1 MYAKM
6 KRKVAK
12 GGRLR
17 LSPNEEALLLKEEY
31 ERRRRL
37 RLQQVREQERY
48 IAVQIR
54 QEVKQRR
61 DEQLHQLAE
70 ELKAEWWKAQNQK
83 IKALEKLYLSS
94 LRAVGDGHR
103 QAKENEPDLVALAKE
118 AEERKQRAEKRHKEA
133 LKEQKNQKEK
143 LLKEQTWRTNAR
155 KHAMYVEKERAA
167 KIASLPPPPPHPFEN
182 FEVKRLPTVKVYN
195 ADNFS
200 VTHHHLSEPYVD
212 REMDTQQPD
221 ARLVAEEEAKR
232 LDELQ
237 KEGERDRREQ
247 LEKAHL
253 RGSHALKM
261 VHLAQDRERLMKELE
276 QMQNMD
282 LARRRQIVAQ
292 MPPQLFEPAYRRMEI
307 KEDWQ
312 RELEFAFEDMY
323 SGDRKMKG
331 DMILHLEPQPL
342 PIPSDRSQD
351 EDLDI
356 SLEPD
361 LACETQP
368 KMEEVTEKEA
378 QHPSEPEN
386 HEMRVAPQPQSKLV
400 LKKLLNKIRS
410 QKDQWT
416 SKCEA
421 EIQSEIETIE
431 SGTLAS
437 EERRLCDSDPGH
449 EQHTDSVSEAIES
462 PETLEHTVIAGNSVL
477 IHPQE
482 QAAKIRME
490 VERQKQLERIEQQKQ
505 QQLILLKQIEE
516 KRICLEAEFLK
527 VQMQAQLEEIKK
539 KEQEEKAAS
548 VELSPDPLMNQQR
561 EVEHETETAAV
572 PGTSSSNEEN
582 HIQMIRNY
590 QQCLLLQNR
599 LHKQSV
605 EEARKQLQEY
615 QNKLKQRYP
624 SISMPLGSAVTLQSR
639 FINLKPTPCES
650 VLQMRGP
657 TVIHR
662 DYPSASQSSVHVHV
676 QEYAPPLTTHSR
688 TRFVLEKPF
697 EQRDDEQRH
706 NMGSSRQIQSIEA
719 SQLEQKQFH
728 LPQQNYPSQEQ
739 MEILG
744 PSDNQVRDL
753 SESQKLPGSVMMT
766 SQDASVMMQ
775 TEAHI
780 QQDSSALPTEE
791 SSESSRTLD
800 LDKTSVMSQKMP
812 NLLIETEA
820 QKQPRLIVLG
830 TPAAEGS
837 LIAQAASFDS
847 SEYQQVPTESSIK
860 TTFEQTIPQP
870 FQHLTSLS
878 PDESETGASQ
888 ESLASKNGGA
898 SLLNYSSIL
907 KLRERV
913 LASSESI
920 QAQQDHLKELQEQ
933 LDVQREALLSR
944 QRMQE
949 ELLLRKQAKLKEQM
963 QRQQEA
969 LKDFLNKQAEE
980 SVTYREMTETPK
992 SDHFNL
998 MTYLFKDAENKSQ
1011 EVNCG
1016 DVNKYDENRLL
1027 SQSISQA
1034 EQIEQSQRILGREQ
1048 RWRTSKPPLA
1058 KIKLGLD
1065 LEQHEL
1071 SVIPELDTPRSGKVS
1086 FADKTDSVSG
1096 EASLI
1101 SSVEELVSGMCNSES
1116 VHEERDLSIAN
1127 CKEQG
1132 SSENPRCTYQLSSS
1146 WHERLMVDASS
1157 SHEPANPNDSV
1168 VMGQD
1173 LPIYAADIGR
1183 RVITDSGPSFRPDS
1197 TVALSKGWTT
1207 SFAPQACARET
1218 ACDYLSS
1225 TTISTGSFL
1234 ASEKLDLSPANTEL
1248 SSNSAEDR
1256 ILRETASSPWDSSAY
1271 PTPTTAQQRQENS
1284 SEVSEF
1290 HLPAEEN
1297 FISNRSQI
1305 QQIIDKYTKDLN
1317 WLPENTISF
1326 HAPAVGLDF
1335 SDMERHFPNFQRQLF
1350 QPLEPSPDFDIS
1362 SSLSQHRISEDSKDF
1377 SKSFAFSIQSQDTSV
1392 FPEATTS
1399 SLKAR
1404 SYNLH
1409 SFLNTKKLNNTTS
1422 QAEESMKENVTLGS
1436 EESFHPL
1443 QLESTLNE
1451 HSQSTAQPI
1460 GLRIVFEHNSKIK
1473 KSENENYVSPV
1484 GNQYEGLARNIEN
1497 TNLQSSVENLRSPT
1511 LSSSEELGSF
1521 YQLITTQIT
1530 ENETLLTE
1538 HSVKEVAELRK
1549 ENLCFEELPV
1559 VTPNKHRELTETPV
1573 LSNEANRIV
1582 EGDHSQCSTNILEEE
1597 QSILEVQ
1604 MSSRMPR
1611 AVDSEIYINPSQ
1623 ATRQQNGGLPEIP
1636 QNQNSNSVLTISSG
1650 SHSLQSR
1657 VPVWETESGHG
1668 IMEEPELTLIS
1679 SNDISVAESDSE
1691 HISQEKK
1698 RKNKLDS
1705 LAYAGQSELK
1715 SCSEQGRDFLPLDPE
1730 ADYSVFTLPDY
1741 SAIAQSP
1748 NEDQSPLHQSAVM
1761 LLEFTSTPGSLQESF
1776 LRRKKNFIQKSS
1788 KRVEEIKKRERCS
1801 EKPQAKLFQ
1810 RDKTE
1815 RFNMPKED
1823 SPTSGAVVSQLKKV
1837 GEVKVCSPED
1847 KRSADVQ
1854 MQQRTLRL
1862 YNQLAEVKIRKEE
1875 KSRQETY
1882 AKNREKAKEF
1892 QKGCLVPN
1900 TLMYLNTLN
1909 TIFLEYI
1916 IVCIIQAAVVKTLE
1930 KLRAKKT
1937 H

>member
-1 MYAKM
+1 
-6 KRKVAK
+6 
-12 GGRLR
+12 
-17 LSPNEEALLLKEEY
+17 
-31 ERRRRL
+31 
-37 RLQQVREQERY
+37 
-48 IAVQIR
+48 
-54 QEVKQRR
+54 
-61 DEQLHQLAE
+61 
-70 ELKAEWWKAQNQK
+70 
-83 IKALEKLYLSS
+83 
-94 LRAVGDGHR
+94 
-103 QAKENEPDLVALAKE
+103 
-118 AEERKQRAEKRHKEA
+118 
-133 LKEQKNQKEK
+133 
-143 LLKEQTWRTNAR
+143 
-155 KHAMYVEKERAA
+155 MYVEKERAA

-361 LACETQP
+361 FACETQP
-368 KMEEVTEKEA
+368 KMDEVTEKEA

-416 SKCEA
+416 SKCES

-490 VERQKQLERIEQQKQ
+490 VERQKQIERIEQQKQ
-505 QQLILLKQIEE
+505 QQLILLKKIEE

-548 VELSPDPLMNQQR
+548 VELSPDPLVSQQR
-561 EVEHETETAAV
+561 EVEHKTETAAV

-582 HIQMIRNY
+582 RIQMIRNY

-639 FINLKPTPCES
+639 FINLKPTTCES

-657 TVIHR
+657 KVLHR

-688 TRFVLEKPF
+688 THFVLEKPF

-719 SQLEQKQFH
+719 SQLEQRQFH

-780 QQDSSALPTEE
+780 QRDSSALPTEE

-800 LDKTSVMSQKMP
+800 LDKKSIMSQKMP

-820 QKQPRLIVLG
+820 QKQPQLIVLDM
-830 TPAAEGS
+830 PAAEGS
-837 LIAQAASFDS
+837 LKAQAASFDS

-860 TTFEQTIPQP
+860 TIFEQTIPQP
-870 FQHLTSLS
+870 FQHLPSLS
-878 PDESETGASQ
+878 PDESETGATL

-980 SVTYREMTETPK
+980 SVTYREMTETQK

-1011 EVNCG
+1011 DVNCG

-1086 FADKTDSVSG
+1086 FTDKTDSVSG

-1132 SSENPRCTYQLSSS
+1132 SSENPRYTNQLSSS

-1157 SHEPANPNDSV
+1157 SHEPANPKDSV

-1197 TVALSKGWTT
+1197 MVALSKGWTT
-1207 SFAPQACARET
+1207 SFAPQACAREA

-1234 ASEKLDLSPANTEL
+1234 TSEKLDLSPANTEL

-1256 ILRETASSPWDSSAY
+1256 ILRETASSPWDSSAS
-1271 PTPTTAQQRQENS
+1271 PTPTTAHQRQENS

-1297 FISNRSQI
+1297 SISNRSQI

-1335 SDMERHFPNFQRQLF
+1335 SDMERNFPNFQPQLF

-1377 SKSFAFSIQSQDTSV
+1377 SKSFASSIQSQDTSV

-1422 QAEESMKENVTLGS
+1422 QAEESIKENVTLGS

-1451 HSQSTAQPI
+1451 HSQSTEQPI
-1460 GLRIVFEHNSKIK
+1460 GLSIVFEHNSKIK

-1484 GNQYEGLARNIEN
+1484 GDQYEGLARNMEN
-1497 TNLQSSVENLRSPT
+1497 TNLQSSVENLRSPM

-1530 ENETLLTE
+1530 ENESLLTE
-1538 HSVKEVAELRK
+1538 HSVKEVVELRK

-1611 AVDSEIYINPSQ
+1611 AVDSEIYVNPSQ

-1698 RKNKLDS
+1698 RKNKFDS

-1715 SCSEQGRDFLPLDPE
+1715 SCSEQGREFLPLDPE

-1788 KRVEEIKKRERCS
+1788 KRVEEIKNRERSS

-1862 YNQLAEVKIRKEE
+1862 YNQLTEVKIRKEE

-1892 QKGCLVPN
+1892 QK
-1900 TLMYLNTLN
+1900 
-1909 TIFLEYI
+1909 
-1916 IVCIIQAAVVKTLE
+1916 KTLE

>member
-837 LIAQAASFDS
+837 LIAQAASFGS

-1011 EVNCG
+1011 EVNCC

-1034 EQIEQSQRILGREQ
+1034 EQI
-1048 RWRTSKPPLA
+1048 
-1058 KIKLGLD
+1058 
-1065 LEQHEL
+1065 
-1071 SVIPELDTPRSGKVS
+1071 
-1086 FADKTDSVSG
+1086 DKTDSVSG

-1132 SSENPRCTYQLSSS
+1132 SSENPRCTNQLSSS

-1234 ASEKLDLSPANTEL
+1234 TSEKLDLSPANTEL

-1256 ILRETASSPWDSSAY
+1256 ILRETASSPWDSSAS

-1335 SDMERHFPNFQRQLF
+1335 SDMERNFPNFQRQVF

-1698 RKNKLDS
+1698 RKISWIAWHMLAS
-1705 LAYAGQSELK
+1705 LNLK
-1715 SCSEQGRDFLPLDPE
+1715 
-1730 ADYSVFTLPDY
+1730 
-1741 SAIAQSP
+1741 
-1748 NEDQSPLHQSAVM
+1748 
-1761 LLEFTSTPGSLQESF
+1761 
-1776 LRRKKNFIQKSS
+1776 
-1788 KRVEEIKKRERCS
+1788 
-1801 EKPQAKLFQ
+1801 
-1810 RDKTE
+1810 
-1815 RFNMPKED
+1815 
-1823 SPTSGAVVSQLKKV
+1823 VVLSR
-1837 GEVKVCSPED
+1837 GE
-1847 KRSADVQ
+1847 
-1854 MQQRTLRL
+1854 T
-1862 YNQLAEVKIRKEE
+1862 
-1875 KSRQETY
+1875 
-1882 AKNREKAKEF
+1882 F
-1892 QKGCLVPN
+1892 
-1900 TLMYLNTLN
+1900 YL
-1909 TIFLEYI
+1909 
-1916 IVCIIQAAVVKTLE
+1916 
-1930 KLRAKKT
+1930 
-1937 H
+1937 

>member
-1 MYAKM
+1 MKSGFRGLVWGNEVKYSMYAKM

-182 FEVKRLPTVKVYN
+182 LEVKRLPTVKVYN

-292 MPPQLFEPAYRRMEI
+292 MPSQLFEPAYRRMEI

-361 LACETQP
+361 VACETQP

-431 SGTLAS
+431 SGTLTS

-462 PETLEHTVIAGNSVL
+462 PEMLEHTVIAGNSVL

-490 VERQKQLERIEQQKQ
+490 VERQKQIERIEQQKQ

-516 KRICLEAEFLK
+516 KRMCLEAEFLR

-548 VELSPDPLMNQQR
+548 VELSPDPLVNRQG

-624 SISMPLGSAVTLQSR
+624 SISMPSAVTLQSR
-639 FINLKPTPCES
+639 FINLKPTTCES

-657 TVIHR
+657 TVLHR

-688 TRFVLEKPF
+688 THFVLEKPF
-697 EQRDDEQRH
+697 EQSDDEQRH

-719 SQLEQKQFH
+719 SQLEQRQFH

-753 SESQKLPGSVMMT
+753 SESQKLPGSIMMT
-766 SQDASVMMQ
+766 SQDSSVMMQ

-780 QQDSSALPTEE
+780 QQDSSTLPTEE

-820 QKQPRLIVLG
+820 QKQPQLIVLG

-1048 RWRTSKPPLA
+1048 RWRTAKPPLA

-1086 FADKTDSVSG
+1086 FADKTDSVGG

-1127 CKEQG
+1127 WKEQG
-1132 SSENPRCTYQLSSS
+1132 SSENPRCTNQLSSS

-1157 SHEPANPNDSV
+1157 SHEPANPKDSV

-1197 TVALSKGWTT
+1197 TVALSKGLTT

-1234 ASEKLDLSPANTEL
+1234 TSEKLDLSPANTEL

-1256 ILRETASSPWDSSAY
+1256 ILRETASSPLDSSAS

-1335 SDMERHFPNFQRQLF
+1335 SDMERNFPNFQRQLF

-1409 SFLNTKKLNNTTS
+1409 SFLNTKKLNSTTS
-1422 QAEESMKENVTLGS
+1422 QAEESIKENVTLGS

-1460 GLRIVFEHNSKIK
+1460 GLRIVFEQNSKIK

-1484 GNQYEGLARNIEN
+1484 GDQYEGLARNIEN

-1679 SNDISVAESDSE
+1679 SNDISVAESDLE

-1715 SCSEQGRDFLPLDPE
+1715 SCSEGRDFLPLDPE

-1788 KRVEEIKKRERCS
+1788 KRVEEIKNRERCS

-1882 AKNREKAKEF
+1882 AKNREKAREF
-1892 QKGCLVPN
+1892 QK
-1900 TLMYLNTLN
+1900 
-1909 TIFLEYI
+1909 
-1916 IVCIIQAAVVKTLE
+1916 KTLE

>member
-1 MYAKM
+1 MYTKM

-70 ELKAEWWKAQNQK
+70 ELKAEWWKAQNRK

-94 LRAVGDGHR
+94 LRAVGEGHR

-118 AEERKQRAEKRHKEA
+118 AEEKKQRAEKRHKEA

-167 KIASLPPPPPHPFEN
+167 KIASLPPPVPHPFEN
-182 FEVKRLPTVKVYN
+182 LEVKRLPTVKVYN

-200 VTHHHLSEPYVD
+200 VTHHHLLEPYVD
-212 REMDTQQPD
+212 REMDTHQPD

-292 MPPQLFEPAYRRMEI
+292 MPPQLFVPAYRRVEI

-351 EDLDI
+351 EDLDV

-361 LACETQP
+361 FACEAQP
-368 KMEEVTEKEA
+368 KLDDVTEKA
-378 QHPSEPEN
+378 SQHLNEPEN
-386 HEMRVAPQPQSKLV
+386 HEVRVAPQPQSKLV

-462 PETLEHTVIAGNSVL
+462 PEMLEHTIIAGNSVL

-490 VERQKQLERIEQQKQ
+490 VERQKQIERIEQQKQ

-539 KEQEEKAAS
+539 KEQEEKTAS
-548 VELSPDPLMNQQR
+548 VELHPDPLMNQQR
-561 EVEHETETAAV
+561 EVEHKTETAAV

-639 FINLKPTPCES
+639 FINLKPTTCES
-650 VLQMRGP
+650 VLQMCGP
-657 TVIHR
+657 TVLHR
-662 DYPSASQSSVHVHV
+662 DHPSANQSSVQDHV

-688 TRFVLEKPF
+688 THFVLEKPF

-719 SQLEQKQFH
+719 SQSEQRQFH

-744 PSDNQVRDL
+744 PSDNRVRDL
-753 SESQKLPGSVMMT
+753 LKSQKLPGSVMMT

-791 SSESSRTLD
+791 SSESSRILG
-800 LDKTSVMSQKMP
+800 LDKKSVMSQKMP

-820 QKQPRLIVLG
+820 QKQPQLTVLD
-830 TPAAEGS
+830 TPGSEGS
-837 LIAQAASFDS
+837 LIAQAASFGS
-847 SEYQQVPTESSIK
+847 SAYQQVPTESSIK
-860 TTFEQTIPQP
+860 TTFEQTIPQA
-870 FQHLTSLS
+870 FQHLTSLF
-878 PDESETGASQ
+878 PDESETGSIQ
-888 ESLASKNGGA
+888 ESLASKNGGT
-898 SLLNYSSIL
+898 SLLNYSNIL

-949 ELLLRKQAKLKEQM
+949 ELLLRKQAILKEQM

-980 SVTYREMTETPK
+980 SVTYREMTETQK

-998 MTYLFKDAENKSQ
+998 MTYLFEDAENKSQ
-1011 EVNCG
+1011 EVNCD

-1071 SVIPELDTPRSGKVS
+1071 SVIPELDTPRSDKVS
-1086 FADKTDSVSG
+1086 FTDKTDSVGG

-1116 VHEERDLSIAN
+1116 VHEERDLSIAKF
-1127 CKEQG
+1127 KEQG
-1132 SSENPRCTYQLSSS
+1132 SSENPGYTNQLSNS

-1157 SHEPANPNDSV
+1157 SHEPANPKNSV

-1173 LPIYAADIGR
+1173 IPIYAADVGR
-1183 RVITDSGPSFRPDS
+1183 GVITDSGPSFRPDS

-1207 SFAPQACARET
+1207 SFALQACAREA

-1225 TTISTGSFL
+1225 TTISTSSFL
-1234 ASEKLDLSPANTEL
+1234 TSEKLDISPANTEL
-1248 SSNSAEDR
+1248 SSSNSAEDR
-1256 ILRETASSPWDSSAY
+1256 ILRETASSPWDSSAS

-1297 FISNRSQI
+1297 FISHRSQI

-1317 WLPENTISF
+1317 WLPENSTSF
-1326 HAPAVGLDF
+1326 HAPAIGLDF
-1335 SDMERHFPNFQRQLF
+1335 FDMERNFPNFQHELF
-1350 QPLEPSPDFDIS
+1350 KPLEPSPDFDIS

-1377 SKSFAFSIQSQDTSV
+1377 SKSFAFSIQNQDTSV
-1392 FPEATTS
+1392 FPEATSS

-1404 SYNLH
+1404 SYSPH

-1422 QAEESMKENVTLGS
+1422 QAEELIKANVTLGS
-1436 EESFHPL
+1436 EESFHL
-1443 QLESTLNE
+1443 LHLESTLNE
-1451 HSQSTAQPI
+1451 HSQSTEQPI
-1460 GLRIVFEHNSKIK
+1460 GLRIVFEQNSKIK

-1484 GNQYEGLARNIEN
+1484 GEQYESLARNIEN
-1497 TNLQSSVENLRSPT
+1497 TNLQSSVENLWSPT
-1511 LSSSEELGSF
+1511 LSSLEELGSF

-1538 HSVKEVAELRK
+1538 HSVKEVVELRK

-1559 VTPNKHRELTETPV
+1559 VTPNKHKELAETPV
-1573 LSNEANRIV
+1573 LRNEANRIV
-1582 EGDHSQCSTNILEEE
+1582 EGDHSHCSKNILEEE

-1604 MSSRMPR
+1604 MSSGMPR
-1611 AVDSEIYINPSQ
+1611 AIDSEIYVSPSQ
-1623 ATRQQNGGLPEIP
+1623 ATRQQNGGLPEIH
-1636 QNQNSNSVLTISSG
+1636 QNSNSVLTISSG
-1650 SHSLQSR
+1650 PHSLQSR

-1679 SNDISVAESDSE
+1679 SNDISVAESDLE

-1698 RKNKLDS
+1698 RENKFDS
-1705 LAYAGQSELK
+1705 LAYAGHSELK
-1715 SCSEQGRDFLPLDPE
+1715 SCSEQGREFLPLDPE
-1730 ADYSVFTLPDY
+1730 ADYSVFTLSDY
-1741 SAIAQSP
+1741 SAIARSP
-1748 NEDQSPLHQSAVM
+1748 NEDQSAVM
-1761 LLEFTSTPGSLQESF
+1761 LLEFTSTPGTLQESF

-1788 KRVEEIKKRERCS
+1788 KRVEEIKTRERSS

-1815 RFNMPKED
+1815 RFNKPKED

-1837 GEVKVCSPED
+1837 GEVKVCSRED

-1875 KSRQETY
+1875 KSRQEAY

-1892 QKGCLVPN
+1892 QK
-1900 TLMYLNTLN
+1900 
-1909 TIFLEYI
+1909 
-1916 IVCIIQAAVVKTLE
+1916 KTLE
-1930 KLRAKKT
+1930 KLRAKKI

>member
-17 LSPNEEALLLKEEY
+17 LSPNEETLLLKEEY

-70 ELKAEWWKAQNQK
+70 KLKAEWWKAQNQK
-83 IKALEKLYLSS
+83 IKALEKFYLSS
-94 LRAVGDGHR
+94 LRAVGEGHR

-167 KIASLPPPPPHPFEN
+167 KIASLPPPVPHPFEN

-200 VTHHHLSEPYVD
+200 ATHHHLLEPYVD
-212 REMDTQQPD
+212 REMDTHQPD

-237 KEGERDRREQ
+237 KEGERERREQ

-331 DMILHLEPQPL
+331 DMILRLEPQPL

-361 LACETQP
+361 FAYETQP
-368 KMEEVTEKEA
+368 KLDDVTKKES
-378 QHPSEPEN
+378 QHPNEPEN
-386 HEMRVAPQPQSKLV
+386 HEVRVAPQPQSKLV

-462 PETLEHTVIAGNSVL
+462 PEMLEHTIIAGNSVL

-490 VERQKQLERIEQQKQ
+490 IERQKQIERIEQQKQ

-539 KEQEEKAAS
+539 KEQEEKTAS
-548 VELSPDPLMNQQR
+548 VELHPDPLMNQQR
-561 EVEHETETAAV
+561 EVEQKTETAAV

-582 HIQMIRNY
+582 DIQMIRNY

-639 FINLKPTPCES
+639 FINLKPTTCES
-650 VLQMRGP
+650 VLQMCGP
-657 TVIHR
+657 TVLHR
-662 DYPSASQSSVHVHV
+662 DHPSANQSSVQDHV
-676 QEYAPPLTTHSR
+676 QEYAPPLNTHSR
-688 TRFVLEKPF
+688 THFVLEKPF

-706 NMGSSRQIQSIEA
+706 NMGSSRQIQSTEA
-719 SQLEQKQFH
+719 SQSEQRQFH
-728 LPQQNYPSQEQ
+728 LPQQNYPSQGQ

-744 PSDNQVRDL
+744 PSGNQVRDL

-780 QQDSSALPTEE
+780 QRDSSALPTEE
-791 SSESSRTLD
+791 SSRTLG
-800 LDKTSVMSQKMP
+800 LDKKSVMSQRMP
-812 NLLIETEA
+812 NLLIETET
-820 QKQPRLIVLG
+820 QKQPQLIVLD
-830 TPAAEGS
+830 TAASEGS

-860 TTFEQTIPQP
+860 TTFEQTLPQA
-870 FQHLTSLS
+870 FQHLTSLF
-878 PDESETGASQ
+878 PDESETGAIQ

-898 SLLNYSSIL
+898 SLLNYSNIL

-949 ELLLRKQAKLKEQM
+949 ELLLRKQAILKEQM

-980 SVTYREMTETPK
+980 SVTYREMTETQK

-998 MTYLFKDAENKSQ
+998 MTYLFEDAENKSQ

-1016 DVNKYDENRLL
+1016 DVNKYENRLL

-1071 SVIPELDTPRSGKVS
+1071 SVIPELDTPRSDKVS
-1086 FADKTDSVSG
+1086 FTDKTDSVGG

-1116 VHEERDLSIAN
+1116 VHEERDLSIAKF
-1127 CKEQG
+1127 KEQG
-1132 SSENPRCTYQLSSS
+1132 SSENPRYTNQLSSS

-1157 SHEPANPNDSV
+1157 SHEPAKPKDSV

-1173 LPIYAADIGR
+1173 LPIYAADVGR
-1183 RVITDSGPSFRPDS
+1183 GVIRDSGPSFRPDS

-1207 SFAPQACARET
+1207 SFAPQACAREA

-1234 ASEKLDLSPANTEL
+1234 TSEKLDLSPANSEL
-1248 SSNSAEDR
+1248 SSSNSAEDR
-1256 ILRETASSPWDSSAY
+1256 ILRETASSPWDSSAS

-1317 WLPENTISF
+1317 WLPENSTSF
-1326 HAPAVGLDF
+1326 HAPSIGLDF
-1335 SDMERHFPNFQRQLF
+1335 SDMERNFPNFQHQLF

-1377 SKSFAFSIQSQDTSV
+1377 SKSLAFSIQSQDTSV
-1392 FPEATTS
+1392 FPEATPS
-1399 SLKAR
+1399 NLKAR

-1422 QAEESMKENVTLGS
+1422 QAEESIKANVTLAGS

-1451 HSQSTAQPI
+1451 HSQSTEQPI
-1460 GLRIVFEHNSKIK
+1460 GLRIVFEQNSKIK

-1484 GNQYEGLARNIEN
+1484 GDQYEGLARNIEN

-1511 LSSSEELGSF
+1511 LSSLEELGSF

-1538 HSVKEVAELRK
+1538 HSVKEVVELSK

-1559 VTPNKHRELTETPV
+1559 VTPNKHKELAETPV
-1573 LSNEANRIV
+1573 LRIEANRIV
-1582 EGDHSQCSTNILEEE
+1582 EGDHSQCSKNILEEE

-1611 AVDSEIYINPSQ
+1611 AIDSEIYISPSQ

-1698 RKNKLDS
+1698 RENKFDS
-1705 LAYAGQSELK
+1705 LAYAGHSE
-1715 SCSEQGRDFLPLDPE
+1715 GREFLPLDPE
-1730 ADYSVFTLPDY
+1730 ADYSVFTLSDY

-1776 LRRKKNFIQKSS
+1776 LRRKKNFIQKSC
-1788 KRVEEIKKRERCS
+1788 KRVEEIQKRERSS
-1801 EKPQAKLFQ
+1801 EQPQAKLFQ

-1837 GEVKVCSPED
+1837 GEVKVCSQED

-1909 TIFLEYI
+1909 PIFWNMSLS
-1916 IVCIIQAAVVKTLE
+1916 A
-1930 KLRAKKT
+1930 
-1937 H
+1937 

>member
-1034 EQIEQSQRILGREQ
+1034 EQI
-1048 RWRTSKPPLA
+1048 
-1058 KIKLGLD
+1058 
-1065 LEQHEL
+1065 
-1071 SVIPELDTPRSGKVS
+1071 
-1086 FADKTDSVSG
+1086 DKTDSVSG

-1422 QAEESMKENVTLGS
+1422 QAEESMKENVTLAGS

>member
-94 LRAVGDGHR
+94 LRAVGEGHR

-167 KIASLPPPPPHPFEN
+167 KIASLPPPTPHPFEN
-182 FEVKRLPTVKVYN
+182 FEMKRLPTVKVYN

-212 REMDTQQPD
+212 REMDTHQPD

-307 KEDWQ
+307 KDDWQ

-361 LACETQP
+361 FACETEP
-368 KMEEVTEKEA
+368 KLDDVTEKES
-378 QHPSEPEN
+378 QHPNEPEN
-386 HEMRVAPQPQSKLV
+386 HEVRVAPQPQSKLV

-410 QKDQWT
+410 QKNQWT

-431 SGTLAS
+431 SGTLSS

-462 PETLEHTVIAGNSVL
+462 PEMLEHTIIAGNSVL

-490 VERQKQLERIEQQKQ
+490 VERQKQIERIEQQKQ

-539 KEQEEKAAS
+539 KEQEEKTAS
-548 VELSPDPLMNQQR
+548 VELHPDPLMNQQG
-561 EVEHETETAAV
+561 EVEHKTETAAV
-572 PGTSSSNEEN
+572 PGTSISNEEN

-624 SISMPLGSAVTLQSR
+624 SISMPLGSAITLQSR
-639 FINLKPTPCES
+639 FINLKPTTCES
-650 VLQMRGP
+650 VLQMCGP
-657 TVIHR
+657 TVLHR
-662 DYPSASQSSVHVHV
+662 DHPSADQSSVQDHV
-676 QEYAPPLTTHSR
+676 QEYAPPFTTHSR
-688 TRFVLEKPF
+688 THFVLEKPF
-697 EQRDDEQRH
+697 EQKDEQRH

-719 SQLEQKQFH
+719 SQSEQRQFH

-766 SQDASVMMQ
+766 SQEASVMMQ
-775 TEAHI
+775 TEVHI
-780 QQDSSALPTEE
+780 QRDSSALPTEE
-791 SSESSRTLD
+791 SSESSKTMG
-800 LDKTSVMSQKMP
+800 LDKKSVMSQKMP

-820 QKQPRLIVLG
+820 QKQPQLIVLD

-860 TTFEQTIPQP
+860 TTFEQTIPQA

-878 PDESETGASQ
+878 PDESETGAIQ

-898 SLLNYSSIL
+898 SLLNYSDIL

-980 SVTYREMTETPK
+980 SDTYREMTETQK
-992 SDHFNL
+992 CDHFNL
-998 MTYLFKDAENKSQ
+998 MTYLFRDAENKSQ

-1034 EQIEQSQRILGREQ
+1034 EQIEQSQRILEREQ

-1071 SVIPELDTPRSGKVS
+1071 SVIPELDTPRSDKVS
-1086 FADKTDSVSG
+1086 FTDKTDSVG
-1096 EASLI
+1096 EEASLI
-1101 SSVEELVSGMCNSES
+1101 SSVEELVSGICNSEL

-1132 SSENPRCTYQLSSS
+1132 SSENPRYTNQLSSS
-1146 WHERLMVDASS
+1146 WHERLMMDASS
-1157 SHEPANPNDSV
+1157 SHEPANPKDSV

-1183 RVITDSGPSFRPDS
+1183 GVITDSGPSFRPDS

-1207 SFAPQACARET
+1207 SFAPQA

-1234 ASEKLDLSPANTEL
+1234 SNEKLDLSPANTEL
-1248 SSNSAEDR
+1248 LSSNSAENR

-1271 PTPTTAQQRQENS
+1271 PAPTTAQQRQENS

-1317 WLPENTISF
+1317 WLPENSTSY

-1335 SDMERHFPNFQRQLF
+1335 SDMERNFPNFQHQLF

-1377 SKSFAFSIQSQDTSV
+1377 SKSFAFSSQSQDASV
-1392 FPEATTS
+1392 FPEDTSS

-1404 SYNLH
+1404 IYNLH

-1422 QAEESMKENVTLGS
+1422 QAEESIKANVTLAGS

-1443 QLESTLNE
+1443 HLESTLNE
-1451 HSQSTAQPI
+1451 HSQSTEQPI
-1460 GLRIVFEHNSKIK
+1460 GLRIVFEQNSKIK

-1484 GNQYEGLARNIEN
+1484 GDQYEGLARNIKN
-1497 TNLQSSVENLRSPT
+1497 INLQSSVENLRSPT
-1511 LSSSEELGSF
+1511 LSSLEELGSF
-1521 YQLITTQIT
+1521 YQLITTQNT

-1538 HSVKEVAELRK
+1538 HSVKEVVELRK
-1549 ENLCFEELPV
+1549 ENLCFEELPI
-1559 VTPNKHRELTETPV
+1559 VTPNKHRDLTETPV
-1573 LSNEANRIV
+1573 IKNEANRIV
-1582 EGDHSQCSTNILEEE
+1582 EGDHSQCSRNILEEE
-1597 QSILEVQ
+1597 QSILEAQV
-1604 MSSRMPR
+1604 SSRMPR
-1611 AVDSEIYINPSQ
+1611 AIDSEIYVSPSQ
-1623 ATRQQNGGLPEIP
+1623 ATRQQNGDLPEIP

-1657 VPVWETESGHG
+1657 GPVWETESGHG

-1679 SNDISVAESDSE
+1679 STDISVAESDSE

-1698 RKNKLDS
+1698 RKNKFDS
-1705 LAYAGQSELK
+1705 LAYVGQSELK
-1715 SCSEQGRDFLPLDPE
+1715 SCSEGREFLPLDPE
-1730 ADYSVFTLPDY
+1730 ADYSVFTPSNY
-1741 SAIAQSP
+1741 STIAQSP
-1748 NEDQSPLHQSAVM
+1748 NEDQSPLHRSA
-1761 LLEFTSTPGSLQESF
+1761 
-1776 LRRKKNFIQKSS
+1776 
-1788 KRVEEIKKRERCS
+1788 
-1801 EKPQAKLFQ
+1801 
-1810 RDKTE
+1810 
-1815 RFNMPKED
+1815 
-1823 SPTSGAVVSQLKKV
+1823 GAVVSQLKKV
-1837 GEVKVCSPED
+1837 EEVKVCSPED
-1847 KRSADVQ
+1847 RRSADVQ

-1892 QKGCLVPN
+1892 QK
-1900 TLMYLNTLN
+1900 
-1909 TIFLEYI
+1909 
-1916 IVCIIQAAVVKTLE
+1916 KTLE

>member
-1 MYAKM
+1 MVEISHLVRGEYTEIKYSMYAKM

-54 QEVKQRR
+54 QEVKQRK

-94 LRAVGDGHR
+94 LRAVGEGHR

-143 LLKEQTWRTNAR
+143 FLKEQTWRTNAR
-155 KHAMYVEKERAA
+155 KHALYVEKERAA

-182 FEVKRLPTVKVYN
+182 FEVKRVPTVKVYN
-195 ADNFS
+195 ADKFS

-212 REMDTQQPD
+212 REIDTEQPD

-247 LEKAHL
+247 LVKAHL
-253 RGSHALKM
+253 RGSHALKI

-292 MPPQLFEPAYRRMEI
+292 MPPQLFEPAYRRLEI

-342 PIPSDRSQD
+342 PIPSDRPQD

-361 LACETQP
+361 FACETQP
-368 KMEEVTEKEA
+368 NLDEVAEKEA

-386 HEMRVAPQPQSKLV
+386 HEVRVAPQSQSKLV
-400 LKKLLNKIRS
+400 FKKLLNKIRS

-416 SKCEA
+416 SKCDP
-421 EIQSEIETIE
+421 EIQSEIGTIE
-431 SGTLAS
+431 TGTLAS
-437 EERRLCDSDPGH
+437 EERRLCDSDPGR
-449 EQHTDSVSEAIES
+449 EQHTDSISEAIEP
-462 PETLEHTVIAGNSVL
+462 PETLVHTVIAGNSVL

-490 VERQKQLERIEQQKQ
+490 IERQKQMEQIEQQKQ

-527 VQMQAQLEEIKK
+527 VQMQAQMEEIKK
-539 KEQEEKAAS
+539 KEQEEKAQQS
-548 VELSPDPLMNQQR
+548 ELSPDPLMNQQR
-561 EVEHETETAAV
+561 EVEHKTETAAV
-572 PGTSSSNEEN
+572 PETSSSNEEN

-639 FINLKPTPCES
+639 FINVKPTTCES
-650 VLQMRGP
+650 VLQMHGP
-657 TVIHR
+657 AVLHR
-662 DYPSASQSSVHVHV
+662 DHPSANQSSVQVHV

-688 TRFVLEKPF
+688 APFVLEKPF
-697 EQRDDEQRH
+697 EQRGHEQRH
-706 NMGSSRQIQSIEA
+706 NMGSSRQIQSIED
-719 SQLEQKQFH
+719 SQLEQRQFH

-739 MEILG
+739 IEMLD
-744 PSDNQVRDL
+744 PSDHLVREL
-753 SESQKLPGSVMMT
+753 SESQKLQGSLMMT
-766 SQDASVMMQ
+766 SPDASVMMQ
-775 TEAHI
+775 TEAQI
-780 QQDSSALPTEE
+780 QRDSSALPTEE
-791 SSESSRTLD
+791 SSEPSKTLD
-800 LDKTSVMSQKMP
+800 LDKKSVTSQMMS
-812 NLLIETEA
+812 NLLIETKA
-820 QKQPRLIVLG
+820 QKQPPLIFLDM
-830 TPAAEGS
+830 PAAERS
-837 LIAQAASFDS
+837 LIAQVASFDS
-847 SEYQQVPTESSIK
+847 SQYQQVPTESSIK
-860 TTFEQTIPQP
+860 ATFEQTIPQP
-870 FQHLTSLS
+870 FQCLTSLF
-878 PDESETGASQ
+878 PVESETGVIQ
-888 ESLASKNGGA
+888 ESLTSKNGGT
-898 SLLNYSSIL
+898 SLLNYSNIL

-949 ELLLRKQAKLKEQM
+949 KLLLRKQAKLKEQM

-969 LKDFLNKQAEE
+969 LKGFLNKQTED
-980 SVTYREMTETPK
+980 SVMYREMTETQK

-998 MTYLFKDAENKSQ
+998 MSYLFKDEENKYQ

-1016 DVNKYDENRLL
+1016 DMNKYDENRLL

-1048 RWRTSKPPLA
+1048 RWQTSKPPLA
-1058 KIKLGLD
+1058 KVKLGLD

-1086 FADKTDSVSG
+1086 FADKTDSIGG

-1101 SSVEELVSGMCNSES
+1101 SSVEDLVSGMCNSES

-1127 CKEQG
+1127 CKVQD
-1132 SSENPRCTYQLSSS
+1132 SSENPRYTNQLSSS
-1146 WHERLMVDASS
+1146 WHERLVVDACS
-1157 SHEPANPNDSV
+1157 SHEPANPKDSV
-1168 VMGQD
+1168 VIGQD

-1183 RVITDSGPSFRPDS
+1183 GLITDSQPLFRPDS
-1197 TVALSKGWTT
+1197 TVELSKGWTA
-1207 SFAPQACARET
+1207 SFAPQACAREA

-1234 ASEKLDLSPANTEL
+1234 TSEKLDLSRANTEL

-1256 ILRETASSPWDSSAY
+1256 ILRETASSPWDSSAS

-1284 SEVSEF
+1284 SEDSEF

-1317 WLPENTISF
+1317 WLPEHSISF

-1335 SDMERHFPNFQRQLF
+1335 SDMERNFPNFQRPLF
-1350 QPLEPSPDFDIS
+1350 QPLEPSPDFGVS
-1362 SSLSQHRISEDSKDF
+1362 SSLSQHRISEDGKDF
-1377 SKSFAFSIQSQDTSV
+1377 NKSLAFSIQSQDTSV

-1409 SFLNTKKLNNTTS
+1409 SFLNTKKLNDTTS
-1422 QAEESMKENVTLGS
+1422 QAEESIKENVTLGS
-1436 EESFHPL
+1436 EESFHTL

-1451 HSQSTAQPI
+1451 HRQRTESPI
-1460 GLRIVFEHNSKIK
+1460 GLRIVFEQNSKIK
-1473 KSENENYVSPV
+1473 KSENENYFSPV
-1484 GNQYEGLARNIEN
+1484 GDQYEGLARNIEN

-1511 LSSSEELGSF
+1511 LSSLEEQGSF

-1538 HSVKEVAELRK
+1538 HSVKEVMELRK

-1559 VTPNKHRELTETPV
+1559 VTLNKHKELTETPV
-1573 LSNEANRIV
+1573 LRNEANRIM
-1582 EGDHSQCSTNILEEE
+1582 EGDHSQRSTNILEEE
-1597 QSILEVQ
+1597 QNILKVPL
-1604 MSSRMPR
+1604 SPRMPR
-1611 AVDSEIYINPSQ
+1611 AIDSEIYVSSSQ
-1623 ATRQQNGGLPEIP
+1623 ATIQQNGGLPEIP
-1636 QNQNSNSVLTISSG
+1636 QNQNSNSVLTICSG

-1698 RKNKLDS
+1698 RKNKFDS

-1715 SCSEQGRDFLPLDPE
+1715 SCSEGREFLPLDPE

-1741 SAIAQSP
+1741 SAIAQRP
-1748 NEDQSPLHQSAVM
+1748 NEDRSPLRQSA
-1761 LLEFTSTPGSLQESF
+1761 
-1776 LRRKKNFIQKSS
+1776 
-1788 KRVEEIKKRERCS
+1788 
-1801 EKPQAKLFQ
+1801 
-1810 RDKTE
+1810 
-1815 RFNMPKED
+1815 
-1823 SPTSGAVVSQLKKV
+1823 GAVISQLKKV

-1892 QKGCLVPN
+1892 QK
-1900 TLMYLNTLN
+1900 
-1909 TIFLEYI
+1909 
-1916 IVCIIQAAVVKTLE
+1916 KTLE

>member
-212 REMDTQQPD
+212 REMDTQQVTD
-221 ARLVAEEEAKR
+221 IKYAYGICSLISVLLYYARLVAEEEAKR

-837 LIAQAASFDS
+837 LIAQAASFGS

-1011 EVNCG
+1011 EVNCC

-1034 EQIEQSQRILGREQ
+1034 EQI
-1048 RWRTSKPPLA
+1048 
-1058 KIKLGLD
+1058 
-1065 LEQHEL
+1065 
-1071 SVIPELDTPRSGKVS
+1071 
-1086 FADKTDSVSG
+1086 DKTDSVSG

-1132 SSENPRCTYQLSSS
+1132 SSENPRCTNQLSSS

-1234 ASEKLDLSPANTEL
+1234 TSEKLDLSPANTEL

-1256 ILRETASSPWDSSAY
+1256 ILRETASSPWDSSAS

-1335 SDMERHFPNFQRQLF
+1335 SDMERNFPNFQRQVF

-1422 QAEESMKENVTLGS
+1422 QAEESMKENVTLAGS

-1698 RKNKLDS
+1698 RKISWIAWHMLAS
-1705 LAYAGQSELK
+1705 LNLK
-1715 SCSEQGRDFLPLDPE
+1715 
-1730 ADYSVFTLPDY
+1730 
-1741 SAIAQSP
+1741 
-1748 NEDQSPLHQSAVM
+1748 
-1761 LLEFTSTPGSLQESF
+1761 
-1776 LRRKKNFIQKSS
+1776 
-1788 KRVEEIKKRERCS
+1788 
-1801 EKPQAKLFQ
+1801 
-1810 RDKTE
+1810 
-1815 RFNMPKED
+1815 
-1823 SPTSGAVVSQLKKV
+1823 VV
-1837 GEVKVCSPED
+1837 
-1847 KRSADVQ
+1847 
-1854 MQQRTLRL
+1854 LRL

>member
-1 MYAKM
+1 
-6 KRKVAK
+6 
-12 GGRLR
+12 
-17 LSPNEEALLLKEEY
+17 
-31 ERRRRL
+31 
-37 RLQQVREQERY
+37 
-48 IAVQIR
+48 
-54 QEVKQRR
+54 
-61 DEQLHQLAE
+61 
-70 ELKAEWWKAQNQK
+70 
-83 IKALEKLYLSS
+83 
-94 LRAVGDGHR
+94 
-103 QAKENEPDLVALAKE
+103 
-118 AEERKQRAEKRHKEA
+118 
-133 LKEQKNQKEK
+133 
-143 LLKEQTWRTNAR
+143 
-155 KHAMYVEKERAA
+155 MYVEKERAA

-361 LACETQP
+361 FACETQP
-368 KMEEVTEKEA
+368 KMDEVTEKEA

-416 SKCEA
+416 SKCES

-490 VERQKQLERIEQQKQ
+490 VERQKQIERIEQQKQ
-505 QQLILLKQIEE
+505 QQLILLKKIEE

-548 VELSPDPLMNQQR
+548 VELSPDPLVSQQR
-561 EVEHETETAAV
+561 EVEHKTETAAV

-582 HIQMIRNY
+582 RIQMIRNY

-639 FINLKPTPCES
+639 FINLKPTTCES

-657 TVIHR
+657 KVLHR

-688 TRFVLEKPF
+688 THFVLEKPF

-719 SQLEQKQFH
+719 SQLEQRQFH

-780 QQDSSALPTEE
+780 QRDSSALPTEE

-800 LDKTSVMSQKMP
+800 LDKKSIMSQKMP

-820 QKQPRLIVLG
+820 QKQPQLIVLDM
-830 TPAAEGS
+830 PAAEGS
-837 LIAQAASFDS
+837 LKAQAASFDS

-860 TTFEQTIPQP
+860 TIFEQTIPQP
-870 FQHLTSLS
+870 FQHLPSLS
-878 PDESETGASQ
+878 PDESETGATL

-980 SVTYREMTETPK
+980 SVTYREMTETQK

-1011 EVNCG
+1011 DVNCG

-1086 FADKTDSVSG
+1086 FTDKTDSVSG

-1132 SSENPRCTYQLSSS
+1132 SSENPRYTNQLSSS

-1157 SHEPANPNDSV
+1157 SHEPANPKDSV

-1197 TVALSKGWTT
+1197 MVALSKGWTT
-1207 SFAPQACARET
+1207 SFAPQACAREA

-1234 ASEKLDLSPANTEL
+1234 TSEKLDLSPANTEL

-1256 ILRETASSPWDSSAY
+1256 ILRETASSPWDSSAS
-1271 PTPTTAQQRQENS
+1271 PTPTTAHQRQENS

-1297 FISNRSQI
+1297 SISNRSQI

-1335 SDMERHFPNFQRQLF
+1335 SDMERNFPNFQPQLF

-1377 SKSFAFSIQSQDTSV
+1377 SKSFASSIQSQDTSV

-1422 QAEESMKENVTLGS
+1422 QAEESIKENVTLGS

-1451 HSQSTAQPI
+1451 HSQSTEQPI
-1460 GLRIVFEHNSKIK
+1460 GLSIVFEHNSKIK

-1484 GNQYEGLARNIEN
+1484 GDQYEGLARNMEN
-1497 TNLQSSVENLRSPT
+1497 TNLQSSVENLRSPM

-1530 ENETLLTE
+1530 ENESLLTE
-1538 HSVKEVAELRK
+1538 HSVKEVVELRK

-1611 AVDSEIYINPSQ
+1611 AVDSEIYVNPSQ

-1698 RKNKLDS
+1698 RKNKFDS

-1715 SCSEQGRDFLPLDPE
+1715 SCSEQGREFLPLDPE

-1748 NEDQSPLHQSAVM
+1748 NEDQSPLHQSA
-1761 LLEFTSTPGSLQESF
+1761 
-1776 LRRKKNFIQKSS
+1776 
-1788 KRVEEIKKRERCS
+1788 
-1801 EKPQAKLFQ
+1801 
-1810 RDKTE
+1810 
-1815 RFNMPKED
+1815 
-1823 SPTSGAVVSQLKKV
+1823 GAVVSQLKKV

-1862 YNQLAEVKIRKEE
+1862 YNQLTEVKIRKEE

-1892 QKGCLVPN
+1892 QK
-1900 TLMYLNTLN
+1900 
-1909 TIFLEYI
+1909 
-1916 IVCIIQAAVVKTLE
+1916 KTLE

>member
-6 KRKVAK
+6 KRKVTK

-48 IAVQIR
+48 IALQIR

-83 IKALEKLYLSS
+83 IKALEELYLSS
-94 LRAVGDGHR
+94 LRAVGEGHR
-103 QAKENEPDLVALAKE
+103 QAKENEPDLVALAKQ

-143 LLKEQTWRTNAR
+143 LLRVQTWRTNAR
-155 KHAMYVEKERAA
+155 KHALYMEKERAA
-167 KIASLPPPPPHPFEN
+167 KIASLPLPPPHPFEN
-182 FEVKRLPTVKVYN
+182 FDVKRIPMVKVYN
-195 ADNFS
+195 ADGFS

-212 REMDTQQPD
+212 RETDTEQPD

-232 LDELQ
+232 LDQLH
-237 KEGERDRREQ
+237 KEEERDRKEQ

-253 RGSHALKM
+253 RGNHALKM

-323 SGDRKMKG
+323 NGDRKMKG

-351 EDLDI
+351 NDLDI

-361 LACETQP
+361 FACETQP
-368 KMEEVTEKEA
+368 KLDKVTEEEA

-386 HEMRVAPQPQSKLV
+386 HEMGMAPQPQSKLV

-437 EERRLCDSDPGH
+437 EERRLCDSAPGH
-449 EQHTDSVSEAIES
+449 EQHADSVSEAIES
-462 PETLEHTVIAGNSVL
+462 PETLEHTVVAGNSIL

-482 QAAKIRME
+482 QAAKIRTE
-490 VERQKQLERIEQQKQ
+490 AERQKQIERIEQQKQ
-505 QQLILLKQIEE
+505 QQLTLLKQIEE
-516 KRICLEAEFLK
+516 KRIRLEADFLQ
-527 VQMQAQLEEIKK
+527 VQMQAQLAEIRER
-539 KEQEEKAAS
+539 EQEERAQNS
-548 VELSPDPLMNQQR
+548 QLSFEPIMNQQS
-561 EVEHETETAAV
+561 EVEHKNETAAV
-572 PGTSSSNEEN
+572 PETSSSKEEN
-582 HIQMIRNY
+582 NIQMIRNY
-590 QQCLLLQNR
+590 QQRLLQQNR

-605 EEARKQLQEY
+605 DEARKQLQEY

-624 SISMPLGSAVTLQSR
+624 SISTPLDSVITLQSR
-639 FINLKPTPCES
+639 FINLKPTSCES
-650 VLQMRGP
+650 VLQMHGAA
-657 TVIHR
+657 VLHR
-662 DYPSASQSSVHVHV
+662 DYPVYQSPAQVHV
-676 QEYAPPLTTHSR
+676 QEYAQPLTTHSR
-688 TRFVLEKPF
+688 IHFMLEKPF
-697 EQRDDEQRH
+697 EQRDEEQRH
-706 NMGSSRQIQSIEA
+706 NMGSSGQVQSIDS
-719 SQLEQKQFH
+719 SQLEQRQFQ
-728 LPQQNYPSQEQ
+728 LPQQSYSLQEQ
-739 MEILG
+739 IEILG
-744 PSDNQVRDL
+744 TSDNQVREL
-753 SESQKLPGSVMMT
+753 SESQKLLGSIMMT
-766 SQDASVMMQ
+766 SQDTSVMMQ
-775 TEAHI
+775 TEAQI
-780 QQDSSALPTEE
+780 QQVSLTLPAEE
-791 SSESSRTLD
+791 SSVPSRILD
-800 LDKTSVMSQKMP
+800 LDKKSVISSKMS

-820 QKQPRLIVLG
+820 QKQPQFIGLDM
-830 TPAAEGS
+830 PAAEGS
-837 LIAQAASFDS
+837 LAQAALFDS
-847 SEYQQVPTESSIK
+847 SEYQQVPAESGIK
-860 TTFEQTIPQP
+860 TTFEP
-870 FQHLTSLS
+870 
-878 PDESETGASQ
+878 ETGAIK
-888 ESLASKNGGA
+888 EFLASKNGGA
-898 SLLNYSSIL
+898 SLLNYSNIL
-907 KLRERV
+907 KLRESV

-949 ELLLRKQAKLKEQM
+949 ELLLRKQTKLKEQM

-969 LKDFLNKQAEE
+969 LKDFLNRQAEE
-980 SVTYREMTETPK
+980 SVPYREMTETQK
-992 SDHFNL
+992 SDHFRL
-998 MTYLFKDAENKSQ
+998 MTYLFKDAENKYQ

-1016 DVNKYDENRLL
+1016 DMSQYDENRLL
-1027 SQSISQA
+1027 SQSISQ
-1034 EQIEQSQRILGREQ
+1034 IERSQRTEEMREQ

-1086 FADKTDSVSG
+1086 FTDQTDSVG
-1096 EASLI
+1096 EEASLI
-1101 SSVEELVSGMCNSES
+1101 SSVEEPVSGICNSES
-1116 VHEERDLSIAN
+1116 VHEDRDLSRAS

-1132 SSENPRCTYQLSSS
+1132 SNENSRCSNQPLSS
-1146 WHERLMVDASS
+1146 WHERLMMDAGSS
-1157 SHEPANPNDSV
+1157 QDPAHSKDSV
-1168 VMGQD
+1168 VMGQS
-1173 LPIYAADIGR
+1173 LPIYPAEIEKGL
-1183 RVITDSGPSFRPDS
+1183 ITDSGPSFRPDS
-1197 TVALSKGWTT
+1197 TVALSKGWSTRLV
-1207 SFAPQACARET
+1207 PLACVREA

-1234 ASEKLDLSPANTEL
+1234 TSERLDLSPANTEL

-1256 ILRETASSPWDSSAY
+1256 ILRETASSPWNSSASS
-1271 PTPTTAQQRQENS
+1271 TPTTTQQRQENS

-1290 HLPAEEN
+1290 QLPAEEN

-1317 WLPENTISF
+1317 WLPENGISF

-1335 SDMERHFPNFQRQLF
+1335 SDMEGNFPNCQHQLF

-1362 SSLSQHRISEDSKDF
+1362 TSLSQCKISQDSKDF
-1377 SKSFAFSIQSQDTSV
+1377 SKSLTFSTQSQDSSV
-1392 FPEATTS
+1392 FLEATTS

-1409 SFLNTKKLNNTTS
+1409 SCHSTNKLNNTTS
-1422 QAEESMKENVTLGS
+1422 QAEESVKENVTLGS
-1436 EESFHPL
+1436 EESFQPL

-1451 HSQSTAQPI
+1451 HSQSTVQPQH
-1460 GLRIVFEHNSKIK
+1460 LRIVAEQNSKIK
-1473 KSENENYVSPV
+1473 KSENYVSPI
-1484 GNQYEGLARNIEN
+1484 GDQYEELTRNIEN

-1511 LSSSEELGSF
+1511 LSSLEEQGSF
-1521 YQLITTQIT
+1521 YQLITTEIT

-1538 HSVKEVAELRK
+1538 YSVKEVVELRK

-1559 VTPNKHRELTETPV
+1559 VASNKKHEALTETPV
-1573 LSNEANRIV
+1573 LRNEANRIV
-1582 EGDHSQCSTNILEEE
+1582 EGDCSRCSTNILEEE
-1597 QSILEVQ
+1597 QSILELQ

-1611 AVDSEIYINPSQ
+1611 EMDSEISVSPLQ
-1623 ATRQQNGGLPEIP
+1623 AAIQQNGVLPATL
-1636 QNQNSNSVLTISSG
+1636 QNQNSNSVLTMNTG

-1657 VPVWETESGHG
+1657 RVPVWETQSGHG

-1679 SNDISVAESDSE
+1679 SNDISVAESDVE
-1691 HISQEKK
+1691 HISQEEK
-1698 RKNKLDS
+1698 RKNKFDS
-1705 LAYAGQSELK
+1705 LAYAGQSEFK
-1715 SCSEQGRDFLPLDPE
+1715 SCSEGRDFLPLDPE
-1730 ADYSVFTLPDY
+1730 ADYSVFTVPDY
-1741 SAIAQSP
+1741 SAVAQSP
-1748 NEDQSPLHQSAVM
+1748 DEDQSPLHKSAVM
-1761 LLEFTSTPGSLQESF
+1761 LLEFTSTPGNLQESF
-1776 LRRKKNFIQKSS
+1776 LKRKKNFIQKSS
-1788 KRVEEIKKRERCS
+1788 KRVEEIKNRERSS

-1815 RFNMPKED
+1815 KLHMLKEHI
-1823 SPTSGAVVSQLKKV
+1823 PTSGAVTSQLKKV

-1847 KRSADVQ
+1847 RKSADVQ
-1854 MQQRTLRL
+1854 MHQRTLRL
-1862 YNQLAEVKIRKEE
+1862 YNQLAEVKSRKEE
-1875 KSRQETY
+1875 KSRRETY

-1892 QKGCLVPN
+1892 HK
-1900 TLMYLNTLN
+1900 
-1909 TIFLEYI
+1909 
-1916 IVCIIQAAVVKTLE
+1916 KTLE

>member
-1748 NEDQSPLHQSAVM
+1748 NEDQSPLHQSA
-1761 LLEFTSTPGSLQESF
+1761 
-1776 LRRKKNFIQKSS
+1776 
-1788 KRVEEIKKRERCS
+1788 
-1801 EKPQAKLFQ
+1801 
-1810 RDKTE
+1810 
-1815 RFNMPKED
+1815 
-1823 SPTSGAVVSQLKKV
+1823 GAVVSQLKKV

>member
-1715 SCSEQGRDFLPLDPE
+1715 SCSEGRDFLPLDPE

-1748 NEDQSPLHQSAVM
+1748 NEDQSPLHQSA
-1761 LLEFTSTPGSLQESF
+1761 
-1776 LRRKKNFIQKSS
+1776 
-1788 KRVEEIKKRERCS
+1788 
-1801 EKPQAKLFQ
+1801 
-1810 RDKTE
+1810 
-1815 RFNMPKED
+1815 
-1823 SPTSGAVVSQLKKV
+1823 GAVVSQLKKV

>member
-1892 QKGCLVPN
+1892 QK
-1900 TLMYLNTLN
+1900 
-1909 TIFLEYI
+1909 
-1916 IVCIIQAAVVKTLE
+1916 KTLE

>member
-1748 NEDQSPLHQSAVM
+1748 NEDQSPLHQSA
-1761 LLEFTSTPGSLQESF
+1761 
-1776 LRRKKNFIQKSS
+1776 
-1788 KRVEEIKKRERCS
+1788 
-1801 EKPQAKLFQ
+1801 
-1810 RDKTE
+1810 
-1815 RFNMPKED
+1815 
-1823 SPTSGAVVSQLKKV
+1823 GAVVSQLKKV

-1892 QKGCLVPN
+1892 QK
-1900 TLMYLNTLN
+1900 
-1909 TIFLEYI
+1909 
-1916 IVCIIQAAVVKTLE
+1916 KTLE

>member
-1715 SCSEQGRDFLPLDPE
+1715 SCSEGRDFLPLDPE

-1748 NEDQSPLHQSAVM
+1748 NEDQSPLHQSA
-1761 LLEFTSTPGSLQESF
+1761 
-1776 LRRKKNFIQKSS
+1776 
-1788 KRVEEIKKRERCS
+1788 
-1801 EKPQAKLFQ
+1801 
-1810 RDKTE
+1810 
-1815 RFNMPKED
+1815 
-1823 SPTSGAVVSQLKKV
+1823 GAVVSQLKKV

-1892 QKGCLVPN
+1892 QK
-1900 TLMYLNTLN
+1900 
-1909 TIFLEYI
+1909 
-1916 IVCIIQAAVVKTLE
+1916 KTLE

>member
-1 MYAKM
+1 M
-6 KRKVAK
+6 
-12 GGRLR
+12 
-17 LSPNEEALLLKEEY
+17 N
-31 ERRRRL
+31 
-37 RLQQVREQERY
+37 
-48 IAVQIR
+48 
-54 QEVKQRR
+54 QR
-61 DEQLHQLAE
+61 
-70 ELKAEWWKAQNQK
+70 
-83 IKALEKLYLSS
+83 S
-94 LRAVGDGHR
+94 LRSVF
-103 QAKENEPDLVALAKE
+103 
-118 AEERKQRAEKRHKEA
+118 
-133 LKEQKNQKEK
+133 
-143 LLKEQTWRTNAR
+143 LLD
-155 KHAMYVEKERAA
+155 H
-167 KIASLPPPPPHPFEN
+167 
-182 FEVKRLPTVKVYN
+182 EV
-195 ADNFS
+195 
-200 VTHHHLSEPYVD
+200 
-212 REMDTQQPD
+212 
-221 ARLVAEEEAKR
+221 
-232 LDELQ
+232 
-237 KEGERDRREQ
+237 
-247 LEKAHL
+247 
-253 RGSHALKM
+253 
-261 VHLAQDRERLMKELE
+261 
-276 QMQNMD
+276 
-282 LARRRQIVAQ
+282 
-292 MPPQLFEPAYRRMEI
+292 
-307 KEDWQ
+307 
-312 RELEFAFEDMY
+312 
-323 SGDRKMKG
+323 
-331 DMILHLEPQPL
+331 
-342 PIPSDRSQD
+342 
-351 EDLDI
+351 
-356 SLEPD
+356 
-361 LACETQP
+361 
-368 KMEEVTEKEA
+368 
-378 QHPSEPEN
+378 
-386 HEMRVAPQPQSKLV
+386 RVAPQPQSKLV

-410 QKDQWT
+410 QKNQWT

-431 SGTLAS
+431 SGTLSS

-462 PETLEHTVIAGNSVL
+462 PEMLEHTIIAGNSVL

-490 VERQKQLERIEQQKQ
+490 VERQKQIERIEQQKQ

-539 KEQEEKAAS
+539 KEQEEKTAS
-548 VELSPDPLMNQQR
+548 VELHPDPLMNQQG
-561 EVEHETETAAV
+561 EVEHKTETAAV
-572 PGTSSSNEEN
+572 PGTSISNEEN

-624 SISMPLGSAVTLQSR
+624 SISMPLGSAITLQSR
-639 FINLKPTPCES
+639 FINLKPTTCES
-650 VLQMRGP
+650 VLQMCGP
-657 TVIHR
+657 TVLHR
-662 DYPSASQSSVHVHV
+662 DHPSADQSSVQDHV
-676 QEYAPPLTTHSR
+676 QEYAPPFTTHSR
-688 TRFVLEKPF
+688 THFVLEKPF
-697 EQRDDEQRH
+697 EQKDEQRH

-719 SQLEQKQFH
+719 SQSEQRQFH

-766 SQDASVMMQ
+766 SQEASVMMQ
-775 TEAHI
+775 TEVHI
-780 QQDSSALPTEE
+780 QRDSSALPTEE
-791 SSESSRTLD
+791 SSESSKTMG
-800 LDKTSVMSQKMP
+800 LDKKSVMSQKMP

-820 QKQPRLIVLG
+820 QKQPQLIVLD

-860 TTFEQTIPQP
+860 TTFEQTIPQA

-878 PDESETGASQ
+878 PDESETGAIQ

-898 SLLNYSSIL
+898 SLLNYSDIL

-980 SVTYREMTETPK
+980 SDTYREMTETQK
-992 SDHFNL
+992 CDHFNL
-998 MTYLFKDAENKSQ
+998 MTYLFRDAENKSQ

-1034 EQIEQSQRILGREQ
+1034 EQIEQSQRILEREQ

-1071 SVIPELDTPRSGKVS
+1071 SVIPELDTPRSDKVS
-1086 FADKTDSVSG
+1086 FTDKTDSVG
-1096 EASLI
+1096 EEASLI
-1101 SSVEELVSGMCNSES
+1101 SSVEELVSGICNSEL

-1132 SSENPRCTYQLSSS
+1132 SSENPRYTNQLSSS
-1146 WHERLMVDASS
+1146 WHERLMMDASS
-1157 SHEPANPNDSV
+1157 SHEPANPKDSV

-1183 RVITDSGPSFRPDS
+1183 GVITDSGPSFRPDS

-1207 SFAPQACARET
+1207 SFAPQA

-1234 ASEKLDLSPANTEL
+1234 SNEKLDLSPANTEL
-1248 SSNSAEDR
+1248 LSSNSAENR

-1271 PTPTTAQQRQENS
+1271 PAPTTAQQRQENS

-1317 WLPENTISF
+1317 WLPENSTSY

-1335 SDMERHFPNFQRQLF
+1335 SDMERNFPNFQHQLF

-1377 SKSFAFSIQSQDTSV
+1377 SKSFAFSSQSQDASV
-1392 FPEATTS
+1392 FPEDTSS

-1404 SYNLH
+1404 IYNLH

-1422 QAEESMKENVTLGS
+1422 QAEESIKANVTLAGS

-1443 QLESTLNE
+1443 HLESTLNE
-1451 HSQSTAQPI
+1451 HSQSTEQPI
-1460 GLRIVFEHNSKIK
+1460 GLRIVFEQNSKIK

-1484 GNQYEGLARNIEN
+1484 GDQYEGLARNIKN
-1497 TNLQSSVENLRSPT
+1497 INLQSSVENLRSPT
-1511 LSSSEELGSF
+1511 LSSLEELGSF
-1521 YQLITTQIT
+1521 YQLITTQNT

-1538 HSVKEVAELRK
+1538 HSVKEVVELRK
-1549 ENLCFEELPV
+1549 ENLCFEELPI
-1559 VTPNKHRELTETPV
+1559 VTPNKHRDLTETPV
-1573 LSNEANRIV
+1573 IKNEANRIV
-1582 EGDHSQCSTNILEEE
+1582 EGDHSQCSRNILEEE
-1597 QSILEVQ
+1597 QSILEAQV
-1604 MSSRMPR
+1604 SSRMPR
-1611 AVDSEIYINPSQ
+1611 AIDSEIYVSPSQ
-1623 ATRQQNGGLPEIP
+1623 ATRQQNGDLPEIP

-1657 VPVWETESGHG
+1657 GPVWETESGHG

-1679 SNDISVAESDSE
+1679 STDISVAESDSE

-1698 RKNKLDS
+1698 RKNKFDS
-1705 LAYAGQSELK
+1705 LAYVGQSELK
-1715 SCSEQGRDFLPLDPE
+1715 SCSEGREFLPLDPE
-1730 ADYSVFTLPDY
+1730 ADYSVFTPSNY
-1741 SAIAQSP
+1741 STIAQSP
-1748 NEDQSPLHQSAVM
+1748 NEDQSPLHRSAVM

-1776 LRRKKNFIQKSS
+1776 LRRKKNFVQKSS
-1788 KRVEEIKKRERCS
+1788 KRVEEIKNRERSS

-1837 GEVKVCSPED
+1837 EEVKVCSPED
-1847 KRSADVQ
+1847 RRSADVQ

-1892 QKGCLVPN
+1892 QKKLAAKLLATTRGRWTQQSTSCKWK
-1900 TLMYLNTLN
+1900 TLLEGEGGAGGFLAAAVLNTP
-1909 TIFLEYI
+1909 
-1916 IVCIIQAAVVKTLE
+1916 
-1930 KLRAKKT
+1930 
-1937 H
+1937 

>member
-212 REMDTQQPD
+212 REMDTQQVTD
-221 ARLVAEEEAKR
+221 IKYAYGICSLISVLLYYARLVAEEEAKR

-837 LIAQAASFDS
+837 LIAQAASFGS

-1011 EVNCG
+1011 EVNCC

-1132 SSENPRCTYQLSSS
+1132 SSENPRCTNQLSSS

-1234 ASEKLDLSPANTEL
+1234 TSEKLDLSPANT
-1248 SSNSAEDR
+1248 
-1256 ILRETASSPWDSSAY
+1256 
-1271 PTPTTAQQRQENS
+1271 
-1284 SEVSEF
+1284 
-1290 HLPAEEN
+1290 
-1297 FISNRSQI
+1297 
-1305 QQIIDKYTKDLN
+1305 
-1317 WLPENTISF
+1317 
-1326 HAPAVGLDF
+1326 APAVGLDF
-1335 SDMERHFPNFQRQLF
+1335 SDMERNFPNFQRQVF

-1422 QAEESMKENVTLGS
+1422 QAEESMKENVTLAGS

-1698 RKNKLDS
+1698 RKISWIAWHMLAS
-1705 LAYAGQSELK
+1705 LNLK
-1715 SCSEQGRDFLPLDPE
+1715 
-1730 ADYSVFTLPDY
+1730 
-1741 SAIAQSP
+1741 
-1748 NEDQSPLHQSAVM
+1748 
-1761 LLEFTSTPGSLQESF
+1761 
-1776 LRRKKNFIQKSS
+1776 
-1788 KRVEEIKKRERCS
+1788 
-1801 EKPQAKLFQ
+1801 
-1810 RDKTE
+1810 
-1815 RFNMPKED
+1815 
-1823 SPTSGAVVSQLKKV
+1823 VV
-1837 GEVKVCSPED
+1837 
-1847 KRSADVQ
+1847 
-1854 MQQRTLRL
+1854 LRL

>member
-94 LRAVGDGHR
+94 LRAVGEGHR

-167 KIASLPPPPPHPFEN
+167 KIASLPPPTPHPFEN
-182 FEVKRLPTVKVYN
+182 FEMKRLPTVKVYN

-212 REMDTQQPD
+212 REMDTHQPD

-307 KEDWQ
+307 KDDWQ

-361 LACETQP
+361 FACETEP
-368 KMEEVTEKEA
+368 KLDDVTEKES
-378 QHPSEPEN
+378 QHPNEPEN
-386 HEMRVAPQPQSKLV
+386 HEVRVAPQPQSKLV

-410 QKDQWT
+410 QKNQWT

-431 SGTLAS
+431 SGTLSS

-462 PETLEHTVIAGNSVL
+462 PEMLEHTIIAGNSVL

-490 VERQKQLERIEQQKQ
+490 VERQKQIERIEQQKQ

-539 KEQEEKAAS
+539 KEQEEKTAS
-548 VELSPDPLMNQQR
+548 VELHPDPLMNQQG
-561 EVEHETETAAV
+561 EVEHKTETAAV
-572 PGTSSSNEEN
+572 PGTSISNEEN

-624 SISMPLGSAVTLQSR
+624 SISMPLGSAITLQSR
-639 FINLKPTPCES
+639 FINLKPTTCES
-650 VLQMRGP
+650 VLQMCGP
-657 TVIHR
+657 TVLHR
-662 DYPSASQSSVHVHV
+662 DHPSADQSSVQDHV
-676 QEYAPPLTTHSR
+676 QEYAPPFTTHSR
-688 TRFVLEKPF
+688 THFVLEKPF
-697 EQRDDEQRH
+697 EQKDEQRH

-719 SQLEQKQFH
+719 SQSEQRQFH

-766 SQDASVMMQ
+766 SQEASVMMQ
-775 TEAHI
+775 TEVHI
-780 QQDSSALPTEE
+780 QRDSSALPTEE
-791 SSESSRTLD
+791 SSESSKTMG
-800 LDKTSVMSQKMP
+800 LDKKSVMSQKMP

-820 QKQPRLIVLG
+820 QKQPQLIVLD

-860 TTFEQTIPQP
+860 TTFEQTIPQA

-878 PDESETGASQ
+878 PDESETGAIQ

-898 SLLNYSSIL
+898 SLLNYSDIL

-980 SVTYREMTETPK
+980 SDTYREMTETQK
-992 SDHFNL
+992 CDHFNL
-998 MTYLFKDAENKSQ
+998 MTYLFRDAENKSQ

-1034 EQIEQSQRILGREQ
+1034 EQIEQSQRILEREQ

-1071 SVIPELDTPRSGKVS
+1071 SVIPELDTPRSDKVS
-1086 FADKTDSVSG
+1086 FTDKTDSVG
-1096 EASLI
+1096 EEASLI
-1101 SSVEELVSGMCNSES
+1101 SSVEELVSGICNSEL

-1132 SSENPRCTYQLSSS
+1132 SSENPRYTNQLSSS
-1146 WHERLMVDASS
+1146 WHERLMMDASS
-1157 SHEPANPNDSV
+1157 SHEPANPKDSV

-1183 RVITDSGPSFRPDS
+1183 GVITDSGPSFRPDS

-1207 SFAPQACARET
+1207 SFAPQA

-1234 ASEKLDLSPANTEL
+1234 SNEKLDLSPANTEL
-1248 SSNSAEDR
+1248 LSSNSAENR

-1271 PTPTTAQQRQENS
+1271 PAPTTAQQRQENS

-1317 WLPENTISF
+1317 WLPENSTSY

-1335 SDMERHFPNFQRQLF
+1335 SDMERNFPNFQHQLF

-1377 SKSFAFSIQSQDTSV
+1377 SKSFAFSSQSQDASV
-1392 FPEATTS
+1392 FPEDTSS

-1404 SYNLH
+1404 IYNLH

-1422 QAEESMKENVTLGS
+1422 QAEESIKANVTLAGS

-1443 QLESTLNE
+1443 HLESTLNE
-1451 HSQSTAQPI
+1451 HSQSTEQPI
-1460 GLRIVFEHNSKIK
+1460 GLRIVFEQNSKIK

-1484 GNQYEGLARNIEN
+1484 GDQYEGLARNIKN
-1497 TNLQSSVENLRSPT
+1497 INLQSSVENLRSPT
-1511 LSSSEELGSF
+1511 LSSLEELGSF
-1521 YQLITTQIT
+1521 YQLITTQNT

-1538 HSVKEVAELRK
+1538 HSVKEVVELRK
-1549 ENLCFEELPV
+1549 ENLCFEELPI
-1559 VTPNKHRELTETPV
+1559 VTPNKHRDLTETPV
-1573 LSNEANRIV
+1573 IKNEANRIV
-1582 EGDHSQCSTNILEEE
+1582 EGDHSQCSRNILEEE
-1597 QSILEVQ
+1597 QSILEAQV
-1604 MSSRMPR
+1604 SSRMPR
-1611 AVDSEIYINPSQ
+1611 AIDSEIYVSPSQ
-1623 ATRQQNGGLPEIP
+1623 ATRQQNGDLPEIP

-1657 VPVWETESGHG
+1657 GPVWETESGHG

-1679 SNDISVAESDSE
+1679 STDISVAESDSE

-1698 RKNKLDS
+1698 RKNKFDS
-1705 LAYAGQSELK
+1705 LAYVGQSELK
-1715 SCSEQGRDFLPLDPE
+1715 SCSEGREFLPLDPE
-1730 ADYSVFTLPDY
+1730 ADYSVFTPSNY
-1741 SAIAQSP
+1741 STIAQSP
-1748 NEDQSPLHQSAVM
+1748 NEDQSPLHRSA
-1761 LLEFTSTPGSLQESF
+1761 
-1776 LRRKKNFIQKSS
+1776 
-1788 KRVEEIKKRERCS
+1788 
-1801 EKPQAKLFQ
+1801 
-1810 RDKTE
+1810 
-1815 RFNMPKED
+1815 
-1823 SPTSGAVVSQLKKV
+1823 GAVVSQLKKV
-1837 GEVKVCSPED
+1837 EEVKVCSPED
-1847 KRSADVQ
+1847 RRSADVQ

-1892 QKGCLVPN
+1892 QKKLAAKLLATTRGRWTQQSTSCKWK
-1900 TLMYLNTLN
+1900 TLLEGEGGAGGFLAAAVLNTP
-1909 TIFLEYI
+1909 
-1916 IVCIIQAAVVKTLE
+1916 
-1930 KLRAKKT
+1930 
-1937 H
+1937 

>member
-1 MYAKM
+1 
-6 KRKVAK
+6 
-12 GGRLR
+12 
-17 LSPNEEALLLKEEY
+17 
-31 ERRRRL
+31 
-37 RLQQVREQERY
+37 
-48 IAVQIR
+48 
-54 QEVKQRR
+54 
-61 DEQLHQLAE
+61 
-70 ELKAEWWKAQNQK
+70 
-83 IKALEKLYLSS
+83 
-94 LRAVGDGHR
+94 
-103 QAKENEPDLVALAKE
+103 
-118 AEERKQRAEKRHKEA
+118 
-133 LKEQKNQKEK
+133 
-143 LLKEQTWRTNAR
+143 
-155 KHAMYVEKERAA
+155 
-167 KIASLPPPPPHPFEN
+167 
-182 FEVKRLPTVKVYN
+182 
-195 ADNFS
+195 
-200 VTHHHLSEPYVD
+200 
-212 REMDTQQPD
+212 
-221 ARLVAEEEAKR
+221 
-232 LDELQ
+232 
-237 KEGERDRREQ
+237 
-247 LEKAHL
+247 
-253 RGSHALKM
+253 
-261 VHLAQDRERLMKELE
+261 
-276 QMQNMD
+276 
-282 LARRRQIVAQ
+282 
-292 MPPQLFEPAYRRMEI
+292 
-307 KEDWQ
+307 
-312 RELEFAFEDMY
+312 
-323 SGDRKMKG
+323 MKG

-1748 NEDQSPLHQSAVM
+1748 NEDQSPLHQSA
-1761 LLEFTSTPGSLQESF
+1761 
-1776 LRRKKNFIQKSS
+1776 
-1788 KRVEEIKKRERCS
+1788 
-1801 EKPQAKLFQ
+1801 
-1810 RDKTE
+1810 
-1815 RFNMPKED
+1815 
-1823 SPTSGAVVSQLKKV
+1823 GAVVSQLKKV

>member
-94 LRAVGDGHR
+94 LRAVGEGHR

-167 KIASLPPPPPHPFEN
+167 KIASLPPPTPHPFEN
-182 FEVKRLPTVKVYN
+182 FEMKRLPTVKVYN

-212 REMDTQQPD
+212 REMDTHQPD

-307 KEDWQ
+307 KDDWQ

-361 LACETQP
+361 FACETEP
-368 KMEEVTEKEA
+368 KLDDVTEKES
-378 QHPSEPEN
+378 QHPNEPEN
-386 HEMRVAPQPQSKLV
+386 HEVRVAPQPQSKLV

-410 QKDQWT
+410 QKNQWT

-431 SGTLAS
+431 SGTLSS

-462 PETLEHTVIAGNSVL
+462 PEMLEHTIIAGNSVL

-490 VERQKQLERIEQQKQ
+490 VERQKQIERIEQQKQ

-539 KEQEEKAAS
+539 KEQEEKTAS
-548 VELSPDPLMNQQR
+548 VELHPDPLMNQQG
-561 EVEHETETAAV
+561 EVEHKTETAAV
-572 PGTSSSNEEN
+572 PGTSISNEEN

-624 SISMPLGSAVTLQSR
+624 SISMPLGSAITLQSR
-639 FINLKPTPCES
+639 FINLKPTTCES
-650 VLQMRGP
+650 VLQMCGP
-657 TVIHR
+657 TVLHR
-662 DYPSASQSSVHVHV
+662 DHPSADQSSVQDHV
-676 QEYAPPLTTHSR
+676 QEYAPPFTTHSR
-688 TRFVLEKPF
+688 THFVLEKPF
-697 EQRDDEQRH
+697 EQKDEQRH

-719 SQLEQKQFH
+719 SQSEQRQFH

-766 SQDASVMMQ
+766 SQEASVMMQ
-775 TEAHI
+775 TEVHI
-780 QQDSSALPTEE
+780 QRDSSALPTEE
-791 SSESSRTLD
+791 SSESSKTMG
-800 LDKTSVMSQKMP
+800 LDKKSVMSQKMP

-820 QKQPRLIVLG
+820 QKQPQLIVLD

-860 TTFEQTIPQP
+860 TTFEQTIPQA

-878 PDESETGASQ
+878 PDESETGAIQ

-898 SLLNYSSIL
+898 SLLNYSDIL

-980 SVTYREMTETPK
+980 SDTYREMTETQK
-992 SDHFNL
+992 CDHFNL
-998 MTYLFKDAENKSQ
+998 MTYLFRDAENKSQ

-1034 EQIEQSQRILGREQ
+1034 EQIEQSQRILEREQ

-1071 SVIPELDTPRSGKVS
+1071 SVIPELDTPRSDKVS
-1086 FADKTDSVSG
+1086 FTDKTDSVG
-1096 EASLI
+1096 EEASLI
-1101 SSVEELVSGMCNSES
+1101 SSVEELVSGICNSEL

-1132 SSENPRCTYQLSSS
+1132 SSENPRYTNQLSSS
-1146 WHERLMVDASS
+1146 WHERLMMDASS
-1157 SHEPANPNDSV
+1157 SHEPANPKDSV

-1183 RVITDSGPSFRPDS
+1183 GVITDSGPSFRPDS

-1207 SFAPQACARET
+1207 SFAPQA

-1234 ASEKLDLSPANTEL
+1234 SNEKLDLSPANTEL
-1248 SSNSAEDR
+1248 LSSNSAENR

-1271 PTPTTAQQRQENS
+1271 PAPTTAQQRQENS

-1317 WLPENTISF
+1317 WLPENSTSY

-1335 SDMERHFPNFQRQLF
+1335 SDMERNFPNFQHQLF

-1377 SKSFAFSIQSQDTSV
+1377 SKSFAFSSQSQDASV
-1392 FPEATTS
+1392 FPEDTSS

-1404 SYNLH
+1404 IYNLH

-1422 QAEESMKENVTLGS
+1422 QAEESIKANVTLGS

-1443 QLESTLNE
+1443 HLESTLNE
-1451 HSQSTAQPI
+1451 HSQSTEQPI
-1460 GLRIVFEHNSKIK
+1460 GLRIVFEQNSKIK

-1484 GNQYEGLARNIEN
+1484 GDQYEGLARNIKN
-1497 TNLQSSVENLRSPT
+1497 INLQSSVENLRSPT
-1511 LSSSEELGSF
+1511 LSSLEELGSF
-1521 YQLITTQIT
+1521 YQLITTQNT

-1538 HSVKEVAELRK
+1538 HSVKEVVELRK
-1549 ENLCFEELPV
+1549 ENLCFEELPI
-1559 VTPNKHRELTETPV
+1559 VTPNKHRDLTETPV
-1573 LSNEANRIV
+1573 IKNEANRIV
-1582 EGDHSQCSTNILEEE
+1582 EGDHSQCSRNILEEE
-1597 QSILEVQ
+1597 QSILEAQV
-1604 MSSRMPR
+1604 SSRMPR
-1611 AVDSEIYINPSQ
+1611 AIDSEIYVSPSQ
-1623 ATRQQNGGLPEIP
+1623 ATRQQNGDLPEIP

-1657 VPVWETESGHG
+1657 GPVWETESGHG

-1679 SNDISVAESDSE
+1679 STDISVAESDSE

-1698 RKNKLDS
+1698 RKNKFDS
-1705 LAYAGQSELK
+1705 LAYVGQSELK
-1715 SCSEQGRDFLPLDPE
+1715 SCSEGREFLPLDPE
-1730 ADYSVFTLPDY
+1730 ADYSVFTPSNY
-1741 SAIAQSP
+1741 STIAQSP
-1748 NEDQSPLHQSAVM
+1748 NEDQSPLHRSAVM

-1776 LRRKKNFIQKSS
+1776 LRRKKNFVQKSS
-1788 KRVEEIKKRERCS
+1788 KRVEEIKNRERSS

-1837 GEVKVCSPED
+1837 EEVKVCSPED
-1847 KRSADVQ
+1847 RRSADVQ

-1892 QKGCLVPN
+1892 QKKLAAKLLATTRGRWTQQSTSCKWK
-1900 TLMYLNTLN
+1900 TLLEGEGGAGGFLAAAVLNTP
-1909 TIFLEYI
+1909 
-1916 IVCIIQAAVVKTLE
+1916 
-1930 KLRAKKT
+1930 
-1937 H
+1937 

>member
-1034 EQIEQSQRILGREQ
+1034 EQI
-1048 RWRTSKPPLA
+1048 
-1058 KIKLGLD
+1058 
-1065 LEQHEL
+1065 
-1071 SVIPELDTPRSGKVS
+1071 
-1086 FADKTDSVSG
+1086 DKTDSVSG

>member
-1 MYAKM
+1 MYTKM

-70 ELKAEWWKAQNQK
+70 ELKAEWWKAQNRK

-94 LRAVGDGHR
+94 LRAVGEGHR

-118 AEERKQRAEKRHKEA
+118 AEEKKQRAEKRHKEA

-167 KIASLPPPPPHPFEN
+167 KIASLPPPVPHPFEN
-182 FEVKRLPTVKVYN
+182 LEVKRLPTVKVYN

-200 VTHHHLSEPYVD
+200 VTHHHLLEPYVD
-212 REMDTQQPD
+212 REMDTHQPD

-292 MPPQLFEPAYRRMEI
+292 MPPQLFVPAYRRVEI

-351 EDLDI
+351 EDLDV

-361 LACETQP
+361 FACEAQP
-368 KMEEVTEKEA
+368 KLDDVTEKA
-378 QHPSEPEN
+378 SQHLNEPEN
-386 HEMRVAPQPQSKLV
+386 HEVRVAPQPQSKLV

-462 PETLEHTVIAGNSVL
+462 PEMLEHTIIAGNSVL

-490 VERQKQLERIEQQKQ
+490 VERQKQIERIEQQKQ

-539 KEQEEKAAS
+539 KEQEEKTAS
-548 VELSPDPLMNQQR
+548 VELHPDPLMNQQR
-561 EVEHETETAAV
+561 EVEHKTETAAV

-639 FINLKPTPCES
+639 FINLKPTTCES
-650 VLQMRGP
+650 VLQMCGP
-657 TVIHR
+657 TVLHR
-662 DYPSASQSSVHVHV
+662 DHPSANQSSVQDHV

-688 TRFVLEKPF
+688 THFVLEKPF

-719 SQLEQKQFH
+719 SQSEQRQFH

-744 PSDNQVRDL
+744 PSDNRVRDL
-753 SESQKLPGSVMMT
+753 LKSQKLPGSVMMT

-791 SSESSRTLD
+791 SSESSRILG
-800 LDKTSVMSQKMP
+800 LDKKSVMSQKMP

-820 QKQPRLIVLG
+820 QKQPQLTVLD
-830 TPAAEGS
+830 TPGSEGS
-837 LIAQAASFDS
+837 LIAQAASFGS
-847 SEYQQVPTESSIK
+847 SAYQQVPTESSIK
-860 TTFEQTIPQP
+860 TTFEQTIPQA
-870 FQHLTSLS
+870 FQHLTSLF
-878 PDESETGASQ
+878 PDESETGSIQ
-888 ESLASKNGGA
+888 ESLASKNGGT
-898 SLLNYSSIL
+898 SLLNYSNIL

-949 ELLLRKQAKLKEQM
+949 ELLLRKQAILKEQM

-980 SVTYREMTETPK
+980 SVTYREMTETQK

-998 MTYLFKDAENKSQ
+998 MTYLFEDAENKSQ
-1011 EVNCG
+1011 EVNCD

-1071 SVIPELDTPRSGKVS
+1071 SVIPELDTPRSDKVS
-1086 FADKTDSVSG
+1086 FTDKTDSVGG

-1116 VHEERDLSIAN
+1116 VHEERDLSIAKF
-1127 CKEQG
+1127 KEQG
-1132 SSENPRCTYQLSSS
+1132 SSENPGYTNQLSNS

-1157 SHEPANPNDSV
+1157 SHEPANPKNSV

-1173 LPIYAADIGR
+1173 IPIYAADVGR
-1183 RVITDSGPSFRPDS
+1183 GVITDSGPSFRPDS

-1207 SFAPQACARET
+1207 SFALQACAREA

-1225 TTISTGSFL
+1225 TTISTSSFL
-1234 ASEKLDLSPANTEL
+1234 TSEKLDISPANTEL
-1248 SSNSAEDR
+1248 SSSNSAEDR
-1256 ILRETASSPWDSSAY
+1256 ILRETASSPWDSSAS

-1297 FISNRSQI
+1297 FISHRSQI

-1317 WLPENTISF
+1317 WLPENSTSF
-1326 HAPAVGLDF
+1326 HAPAIGLDF
-1335 SDMERHFPNFQRQLF
+1335 FDMERNFPNFQHELF
-1350 QPLEPSPDFDIS
+1350 KPLEPSPDFDIS

-1377 SKSFAFSIQSQDTSV
+1377 SKSFAFSIQNQDTSV
-1392 FPEATTS
+1392 FPEATSS

-1404 SYNLH
+1404 SYSPH

-1422 QAEESMKENVTLGS
+1422 QAEELIKANVTLAGS
-1436 EESFHPL
+1436 EESFHL
-1443 QLESTLNE
+1443 LHLESTLNE
-1451 HSQSTAQPI
+1451 HSQSTEQPI
-1460 GLRIVFEHNSKIK
+1460 GLRIVFEQNSKIK

-1484 GNQYEGLARNIEN
+1484 GEQYESLARNIEN
-1497 TNLQSSVENLRSPT
+1497 TNLQSSVENLWSPT
-1511 LSSSEELGSF
+1511 LSSLEELGSF

-1538 HSVKEVAELRK
+1538 HSVKEVVELRK

-1559 VTPNKHRELTETPV
+1559 VTPNKHKELAETPV
-1573 LSNEANRIV
+1573 LRNEANRIV
-1582 EGDHSQCSTNILEEE
+1582 EGDHSHCSKNILEEE

-1604 MSSRMPR
+1604 MSSGMPR
-1611 AVDSEIYINPSQ
+1611 AIDSEIYVSPSQ
-1623 ATRQQNGGLPEIP
+1623 ATRQQNGGLPEIH
-1636 QNQNSNSVLTISSG
+1636 QNSNSVLTISSG
-1650 SHSLQSR
+1650 PHSLQSR

-1679 SNDISVAESDSE
+1679 SNDISVAESDLE

-1698 RKNKLDS
+1698 RENKFDS
-1705 LAYAGQSELK
+1705 LAYAGHSELK
-1715 SCSEQGRDFLPLDPE
+1715 SCSEGREFLPLDPE
-1730 ADYSVFTLPDY
+1730 ADYSVFTLSDY
-1741 SAIAQSP
+1741 SAIARSP
-1748 NEDQSPLHQSAVM
+1748 NEDQSAVM
-1761 LLEFTSTPGSLQESF
+1761 LLEFTSTPGTLQESF

-1788 KRVEEIKKRERCS
+1788 KRVEEIKTRERSS

-1815 RFNMPKED
+1815 RFNKPKED

-1837 GEVKVCSPED
+1837 GEVKVCSRED

-1875 KSRQETY
+1875 KSRQEAY

-1892 QKGCLVPN
+1892 QK
-1900 TLMYLNTLN
+1900 
-1909 TIFLEYI
+1909 
-1916 IVCIIQAAVVKTLE
+1916 KTLE
-1930 KLRAKKT
+1930 KLRAKKI

>member
-1234 ASEKLDLSPANTEL
+1234 ASEKLDLSPANT
-1248 SSNSAEDR
+1248 
-1256 ILRETASSPWDSSAY
+1256 
-1271 PTPTTAQQRQENS
+1271 
-1284 SEVSEF
+1284 
-1290 HLPAEEN
+1290 
-1297 FISNRSQI
+1297 
-1305 QQIIDKYTKDLN
+1305 
-1317 WLPENTISF
+1317 
-1326 HAPAVGLDF
+1326 APAVGLDF

-1422 QAEESMKENVTLGS
+1422 QAEESMKENVTLAGS

>member
-1034 EQIEQSQRILGREQ
+1034 EQI
-1048 RWRTSKPPLA
+1048 
-1058 KIKLGLD
+1058 
-1065 LEQHEL
+1065 
-1071 SVIPELDTPRSGKVS
+1071 
-1086 FADKTDSVSG
+1086 DKTDSVSG

-1422 QAEESMKENVTLGS
+1422 QAEESMKENVTLAGS

-1748 NEDQSPLHQSAVM
+1748 NEDQSPLHQSA
-1761 LLEFTSTPGSLQESF
+1761 
-1776 LRRKKNFIQKSS
+1776 
-1788 KRVEEIKKRERCS
+1788 
-1801 EKPQAKLFQ
+1801 
-1810 RDKTE
+1810 
-1815 RFNMPKED
+1815 
-1823 SPTSGAVVSQLKKV
+1823 GAVVSQLKKV

-1892 QKGCLVPN
+1892 QK
-1900 TLMYLNTLN
+1900 
-1909 TIFLEYI
+1909 
-1916 IVCIIQAAVVKTLE
+1916 KTLE

>member
-1 MYAKM
+1 
-6 KRKVAK
+6 
-12 GGRLR
+12 
-17 LSPNEEALLLKEEY
+17 
-31 ERRRRL
+31 
-37 RLQQVREQERY
+37 
-48 IAVQIR
+48 
-54 QEVKQRR
+54 
-61 DEQLHQLAE
+61 
-70 ELKAEWWKAQNQK
+70 
-83 IKALEKLYLSS
+83 
-94 LRAVGDGHR
+94 
-103 QAKENEPDLVALAKE
+103 
-118 AEERKQRAEKRHKEA
+118 
-133 LKEQKNQKEK
+133 
-143 LLKEQTWRTNAR
+143 
-155 KHAMYVEKERAA
+155 
-167 KIASLPPPPPHPFEN
+167 
-182 FEVKRLPTVKVYN
+182 
-195 ADNFS
+195 
-200 VTHHHLSEPYVD
+200 
-212 REMDTQQPD
+212 
-221 ARLVAEEEAKR
+221 
-232 LDELQ
+232 
-237 KEGERDRREQ
+237 
-247 LEKAHL
+247 
-253 RGSHALKM
+253 
-261 VHLAQDRERLMKELE
+261 
-276 QMQNMD
+276 
-282 LARRRQIVAQ
+282 
-292 MPPQLFEPAYRRMEI
+292 
-307 KEDWQ
+307 
-312 RELEFAFEDMY
+312 
-323 SGDRKMKG
+323 MKG

>member
-1234 ASEKLDLSPANTEL
+1234 ASEKLDLSPANT
-1248 SSNSAEDR
+1248 
-1256 ILRETASSPWDSSAY
+1256 
-1271 PTPTTAQQRQENS
+1271 
-1284 SEVSEF
+1284 
-1290 HLPAEEN
+1290 
-1297 FISNRSQI
+1297 
-1305 QQIIDKYTKDLN
+1305 
-1317 WLPENTISF
+1317 
-1326 HAPAVGLDF
+1326 APAVGLDF

>member
-1 MYAKM
+1 MKSGFRGLVWGNEVKYSMYAKM

-182 FEVKRLPTVKVYN
+182 LEVKRLPTVKVYN

-292 MPPQLFEPAYRRMEI
+292 MPSQLFEPAYRRMEI

-361 LACETQP
+361 VACETQP

-431 SGTLAS
+431 SGTLTS

-462 PETLEHTVIAGNSVL
+462 PEMLEHTVIAGNSVL

-490 VERQKQLERIEQQKQ
+490 VERQKQIERIEQQKQ

-516 KRICLEAEFLK
+516 KRMCLEAEFLR

-548 VELSPDPLMNQQR
+548 VELSPDPLVNRQG

-624 SISMPLGSAVTLQSR
+624 SISMPSAVTLQSR
-639 FINLKPTPCES
+639 FINLKPTTCES

-657 TVIHR
+657 TVLHR

-688 TRFVLEKPF
+688 THFVLEKPF
-697 EQRDDEQRH
+697 EQSDDEQRH

-719 SQLEQKQFH
+719 SQLEQRQFH

-753 SESQKLPGSVMMT
+753 SESQKLPGSIMMT
-766 SQDASVMMQ
+766 SQDSSVMMQ

-780 QQDSSALPTEE
+780 QQDSSTLPTEE

-820 QKQPRLIVLG
+820 QKQPQLIVLG

-1048 RWRTSKPPLA
+1048 RWRTAKPPLA

-1086 FADKTDSVSG
+1086 FADKTDSVGG

-1127 CKEQG
+1127 WKEQG
-1132 SSENPRCTYQLSSS
+1132 SSENPRCTNQLSSS

-1157 SHEPANPNDSV
+1157 SHEPANPKDSV

-1197 TVALSKGWTT
+1197 T
-1207 SFAPQACARET
+1207 ACARET

-1234 ASEKLDLSPANTEL
+1234 TSEKLDLSPANTEL

-1256 ILRETASSPWDSSAY
+1256 ILRETASSPLDSSAS

-1335 SDMERHFPNFQRQLF
+1335 SDMERNFPNFQRQLF

-1409 SFLNTKKLNNTTS
+1409 SFLNTKKLNSTTS
-1422 QAEESMKENVTLGS
+1422 QAEESIKENVTLGS

-1460 GLRIVFEHNSKIK
+1460 GLRIVFEQNSKIK

-1484 GNQYEGLARNIEN
+1484 GDQYEGLARNIEN

-1679 SNDISVAESDSE
+1679 SNDISVAESDLE

-1788 KRVEEIKKRERCS
+1788 KRVEEIKNRERCS

-1882 AKNREKAKEF
+1882 AKNREKAREF
-1892 QKGCLVPN
+1892 QK
-1900 TLMYLNTLN
+1900 
-1909 TIFLEYI
+1909 
-1916 IVCIIQAAVVKTLE
+1916 KTLE

>member
-1 MYAKM
+1 MVEIPHLVCGEFTEVKYSMYAKM

-48 IAVQIR
+48 IAEQIR
-54 QEVKQRR
+54 QEVKQRK

-94 LRAVGDGHR
+94 LRAVGEGHR

-133 LKEQKNQKEK
+133 LKEQKKQKEK
-143 LLKEQTWRTNAR
+143 LWKEQTWRTNAR
-155 KHAMYVEKERAA
+155 KHALYVEKERAA

-182 FEVKRLPTVKVYN
+182 FEVKRVPTVKVYN
-195 ADNFS
+195 ADKFS

-212 REMDTQQPD
+212 REIDTEQPD

-237 KEGERDRREQ
+237 KEGERERREQ

-253 RGSHALKM
+253 RGSHALKI

-292 MPPQLFEPAYRRMEI
+292 MPPQLFEPAYRRLEI

-361 LACETQP
+361 FACETQP
-368 KMEEVTEKEA
+368 NLDEVAEKEA

-386 HEMRVAPQPQSKLV
+386 HEVRVAPQPQSKLV

-416 SKCEA
+416 SKCDA

-449 EQHTDSVSEAIES
+449 EQHTDLVSEAIES

-490 VERQKQLERIEQQKQ
+490 IERQKQIERIEQQKQ

-516 KRICLEAEFLK
+516 KRICLEAEFLN

-539 KEQEEKAAS
+539 KEQEEKAQQS
-548 VELSPDPLMNQQR
+548 QRSPDPLMNQQR
-561 EVEHETETAAV
+561 EVEHKIETAAV
-572 PGTSSSNEEN
+572 PETSSSNEEN

-639 FINLKPTPCES
+639 FINLKPTTCES

-657 TVIHR
+657 AVLHR
-662 DYPSASQSSVHVHV
+662 DHPSANQSSVQVHV
-676 QEYAPPLTTHSR
+676 QEYVPPLTTHSR
-688 TRFVLEKPF
+688 TPFVLEKSF
-697 EQRDDEQRH
+697 EQRDDKQRH

-719 SQLEQKQFH
+719 LQLEQRQFH

-739 MEILG
+739 MEMLD
-744 PSDNQVRDL
+744 PSDHQVREL
-753 SESQKLPGSVMMT
+753 SESQKLRGSVMMT

-775 TEAHI
+775 TEAQI
-780 QQDSSALPTEE
+780 QRDSSALPTEE
-791 SSESSRTLD
+791 SSEPSKTLD
-800 LDKTSVMSQKMP
+800 LDKKSVTSQKMS

-820 QKQPRLIVLG
+820 QKQPSLMFLDM
-830 TPAAEGS
+830 PAAEGS
-837 LIAQAASFDS
+837 LIAQAASFAA

-870 FQHLTSLS
+870 FQRLTSLF
-878 PDESETGASQ
+878 PGESETGVIQ
-888 ESLASKNGGA
+888 ESLTSKNGGT
-898 SLLNYSSIL
+898 SLLNYSNIL

-949 ELLLRKQAKLKEQM
+949 ELLLHKQAKLKEQM

-969 LKDFLNKQAEE
+969 LKDFLNKQTKE
-980 SVTYREMTETPK
+980 SVTYREMTETQK
-992 SDHFNL
+992 SDHFSL

-1016 DVNKYDENRLL
+1016 DMNKYDENRWL

-1048 RWRTSKPPLA
+1048 RWQTSKPPLA

-1071 SVIPELDTPRSGKVS
+1071 SVIPELDTPRSGRVS
-1086 FADKTDSVSG
+1086 FTDKTDSVGG

-1101 SSVEELVSGMCNSES
+1101 SSVEDLMSGMCNSES
-1116 VHEERDLSIAN
+1116 VHEERDLPIAN
-1127 CKEQG
+1127 CKVQD
-1132 SSENPRCTYQLSSS
+1132 SNENPRYTNQLSSS
-1146 WHERLMVDASS
+1146 WHERLVVDASS
-1157 SHEPANPNDSV
+1157 SHEPANPKDSV

-1183 RVITDSGPSFRPDS
+1183 GVITDSQPSFRPDS
-1197 TVALSKGWTT
+1197 TAELSKGWTN
-1207 SFAPQACARET
+1207 SFAPQACAREA

-1234 ASEKLDLSPANTEL
+1234 TSEKLDLSRANT
-1248 SSNSAEDR
+1248 
-1256 ILRETASSPWDSSAY
+1256 
-1271 PTPTTAQQRQENS
+1271 
-1284 SEVSEF
+1284 
-1290 HLPAEEN
+1290 
-1297 FISNRSQI
+1297 
-1305 QQIIDKYTKDLN
+1305 
-1317 WLPENTISF
+1317 
-1326 HAPAVGLDF
+1326 APAVGLDF
-1335 SDMERHFPNFQRQLF
+1335 SDIERNFPNFQRPPF

-1377 SKSFAFSIQSQDTSV
+1377 NKSLAFSIQSQDTSV

-1409 SFLNTKKLNNTTS
+1409 SFLNTKKQNNTTS
-1422 QAEESMKENVTLGS
+1422 QAEESIKETVTLAGS

-1451 HSQSTAQPI
+1451 HRQRTEPPT
-1460 GLRIVFEHNSKIK
+1460 GLRIVFEQNSKIK
-1473 KSENENYVSPV
+1473 KSENENYFSPF
-1484 GNQYEGLARNIEN
+1484 GDQYGGLARNIEN

-1511 LSSSEELGSF
+1511 LSSLEEQGSF
-1521 YQLITTQIT
+1521 YQLLTTQIT

-1538 HSVKEVAELRK
+1538 HSVKDVVELRK

-1559 VTPNKHRELTETPV
+1559 VTLNKHKELTETPV
-1573 LSNEANRIV
+1573 LGNEANRIV
-1582 EGDHSQCSTNILEEE
+1582 EDDHSQCSTNILEEE

-1604 MSSRMPR
+1604 MSSGMPR
-1611 AVDSEIYINPSQ
+1611 AIDSEISVSPSQ
-1623 ATRQQNGGLPEIP
+1623 ATIQQNGDFPEIP
-1636 QNQNSNSVLTISSG
+1636 QNQNSNSVLTICSG
-1650 SHSLQSR
+1650 SRSLQSR

-1698 RKNKLDS
+1698 RKNKFDS
-1705 LAYAGQSELK
+1705 LAYASQSELK
-1715 SCSEQGRDFLPLDPE
+1715 SCSEGREFLPLDPE

-1748 NEDQSPLHQSAVM
+1748 NEDQSPLRQSAVM

-1788 KRVEEIKKRERCS
+1788 KRVEEIKNRERSS
-1801 EKPQAKLFQ
+1801 EKHQAKLFQ

-1823 SPTSGAVVSQLKKV
+1823 STSGAVISQLKKV

-1847 KRSADVQ
+1847 KRSADIQ

-1875 KSRQETY
+1875 KSRQQTY

-1892 QKGCLVPN
+1892 QK
-1900 TLMYLNTLN
+1900 
-1909 TIFLEYI
+1909 
-1916 IVCIIQAAVVKTLE
+1916 KTLE

>member
-212 REMDTQQPD
+212 REMDTQQVTD
-221 ARLVAEEEAKR
+221 IKYAYGICSLISVLLYYARLVAEEEAKR

-837 LIAQAASFDS
+837 LIAQAASFGS

-1011 EVNCG
+1011 EVNCC

-1132 SSENPRCTYQLSSS
+1132 SSENPRCTNQLSSS

-1234 ASEKLDLSPANTEL
+1234 TSEKLDLSPANTEL

-1256 ILRETASSPWDSSAY
+1256 ILRETASSPWDSSAS

-1335 SDMERHFPNFQRQLF
+1335 SDMERNFPNFQRQVF

-1698 RKNKLDS
+1698 RKISWIAWHMLAS
-1705 LAYAGQSELK
+1705 LNLK
-1715 SCSEQGRDFLPLDPE
+1715 
-1730 ADYSVFTLPDY
+1730 
-1741 SAIAQSP
+1741 
-1748 NEDQSPLHQSAVM
+1748 
-1761 LLEFTSTPGSLQESF
+1761 
-1776 LRRKKNFIQKSS
+1776 
-1788 KRVEEIKKRERCS
+1788 
-1801 EKPQAKLFQ
+1801 
-1810 RDKTE
+1810 
-1815 RFNMPKED
+1815 
-1823 SPTSGAVVSQLKKV
+1823 VV
-1837 GEVKVCSPED
+1837 
-1847 KRSADVQ
+1847 
-1854 MQQRTLRL
+1854 LRL

>member
-1034 EQIEQSQRILGREQ
+1034 EQI
-1048 RWRTSKPPLA
+1048 
-1058 KIKLGLD
+1058 
-1065 LEQHEL
+1065 
-1071 SVIPELDTPRSGKVS
+1071 
-1086 FADKTDSVSG
+1086 DKTDSVSG

-1748 NEDQSPLHQSAVM
+1748 NEDQSPLHQSA
-1761 LLEFTSTPGSLQESF
+1761 
-1776 LRRKKNFIQKSS
+1776 
-1788 KRVEEIKKRERCS
+1788 
-1801 EKPQAKLFQ
+1801 
-1810 RDKTE
+1810 
-1815 RFNMPKED
+1815 
-1823 SPTSGAVVSQLKKV
+1823 GAVVSQLKKV

>member
-361 LACETQP
+361 FACETQP
-368 KMEEVTEKEA
+368 KMDEVTEKEA

-416 SKCEA
+416 SKCES

-490 VERQKQLERIEQQKQ
+490 VERQKQIERIEQQKQ
-505 QQLILLKQIEE
+505 QQLILLKKIEE

-548 VELSPDPLMNQQR
+548 VELSPDPLVSQQR
-561 EVEHETETAAV
+561 EVEHKTETAAV

-582 HIQMIRNY
+582 RIQMIRNY

-639 FINLKPTPCES
+639 FINLKPTTCES

-657 TVIHR
+657 KVLHR

-688 TRFVLEKPF
+688 THFVLEKPF

-719 SQLEQKQFH
+719 SQLEQRQFH

-780 QQDSSALPTEE
+780 QRDSSALPTEE

-800 LDKTSVMSQKMP
+800 LDKKSIMSQKMP

-820 QKQPRLIVLG
+820 QKQPQLIVLDM
-830 TPAAEGS
+830 PAAEGS
-837 LIAQAASFDS
+837 LKAQAASFDS

-860 TTFEQTIPQP
+860 TIFEQTIPQP
-870 FQHLTSLS
+870 FQHLPSLS
-878 PDESETGASQ
+878 PDESETGATL

-980 SVTYREMTETPK
+980 SVTYREMTETQK

-1011 EVNCG
+1011 DVNCG

-1086 FADKTDSVSG
+1086 FTDKTDSVSG

-1132 SSENPRCTYQLSSS
+1132 SSENPRYTNQLSSS

-1157 SHEPANPNDSV
+1157 SHEPANPKDSV

-1197 TVALSKGWTT
+1197 MVALSKGWTT
-1207 SFAPQACARET
+1207 SFAPQACAREA

-1234 ASEKLDLSPANTEL
+1234 TSEKLDLSPANTEL

-1256 ILRETASSPWDSSAY
+1256 ILRETASSPWDSSAS
-1271 PTPTTAQQRQENS
+1271 PTPTTAHQRQENS

-1297 FISNRSQI
+1297 SISNRSQI

-1335 SDMERHFPNFQRQLF
+1335 SDMERNFPNFQPQLF

-1377 SKSFAFSIQSQDTSV
+1377 SKSFASSIQSQDTSV

-1422 QAEESMKENVTLGS
+1422 QAEESIKENVTLGS

-1451 HSQSTAQPI
+1451 HSQSTEQPI
-1460 GLRIVFEHNSKIK
+1460 GLSIVFEHNSKIK

-1484 GNQYEGLARNIEN
+1484 GDQYEGLARNMEN
-1497 TNLQSSVENLRSPT
+1497 TNLQSSVENLRSPM

-1530 ENETLLTE
+1530 ENESLLTE
-1538 HSVKEVAELRK
+1538 HSVKEVVELRK

-1611 AVDSEIYINPSQ
+1611 AVDSEIYVNPSQ

-1698 RKNKLDS
+1698 RKNKFDS

-1715 SCSEQGRDFLPLDPE
+1715 SCSEGREFLPLDPE

-1788 KRVEEIKKRERCS
+1788 KRVEEIKNRERSS

-1862 YNQLAEVKIRKEE
+1862 YNQLTEVKIRKEE

-1892 QKGCLVPN
+1892 QK
-1900 TLMYLNTLN
+1900 
-1909 TIFLEYI
+1909 
-1916 IVCIIQAAVVKTLE
+1916 KTLE

>member
-361 LACETQP
+361 FACETQP
-368 KMEEVTEKEA
+368 KMDEVTEKEA

-416 SKCEA
+416 SKCES

-490 VERQKQLERIEQQKQ
+490 VERQKQIERIEQQKQ
-505 QQLILLKQIEE
+505 QQLILLKKIEE

-548 VELSPDPLMNQQR
+548 VELSPDPLVSQQR
-561 EVEHETETAAV
+561 EVEHKTETAAV

-582 HIQMIRNY
+582 RIQMIRNY

-639 FINLKPTPCES
+639 FINLKPTTCES

-657 TVIHR
+657 KVLHR

-688 TRFVLEKPF
+688 THFVLEKPF

-719 SQLEQKQFH
+719 SQLEQRQFH

-780 QQDSSALPTEE
+780 QRDSSALPTEE

-800 LDKTSVMSQKMP
+800 LDKKSIMSQKMP

-820 QKQPRLIVLG
+820 QKQPQLIVLDM
-830 TPAAEGS
+830 PAAEGS
-837 LIAQAASFDS
+837 LKAQAASFDS

-860 TTFEQTIPQP
+860 TIFEQTIPQP
-870 FQHLTSLS
+870 FQHLPSLS
-878 PDESETGASQ
+878 PDESETGATL

-980 SVTYREMTETPK
+980 SVTYREMTETQK

-1011 EVNCG
+1011 DVNCG

-1086 FADKTDSVSG
+1086 FTDKTDSVSG

-1132 SSENPRCTYQLSSS
+1132 SSENPRYTNQLSSS

-1157 SHEPANPNDSV
+1157 SHEPANPKDSV

-1197 TVALSKGWTT
+1197 MVALSKGWTT
-1207 SFAPQACARET
+1207 SFAPQACAREA

-1234 ASEKLDLSPANTEL
+1234 TSEKLDLSPANTEL

-1256 ILRETASSPWDSSAY
+1256 ILRETASSPWDSSAS
-1271 PTPTTAQQRQENS
+1271 PTPTTAHQRQENS

-1297 FISNRSQI
+1297 SISNRSQI

-1335 SDMERHFPNFQRQLF
+1335 SDMERNFPNFQPQLF

-1377 SKSFAFSIQSQDTSV
+1377 SKSFASSIQSQDTSV

-1422 QAEESMKENVTLGS
+1422 QAEESIKENVTLGS

-1451 HSQSTAQPI
+1451 HSQSTEQPI
-1460 GLRIVFEHNSKIK
+1460 GLSIVFEHNSKIK

-1484 GNQYEGLARNIEN
+1484 GDQYEGLARNMEN
-1497 TNLQSSVENLRSPT
+1497 TNLQSSVENLRSPM

-1530 ENETLLTE
+1530 ENESLLTE
-1538 HSVKEVAELRK
+1538 HSVKEVVELRK

-1611 AVDSEIYINPSQ
+1611 AVDSEIYVNPSQ

-1698 RKNKLDS
+1698 RKNKFDS

-1715 SCSEQGRDFLPLDPE
+1715 SCSEQGREFLPLDPE

-1788 KRVEEIKKRERCS
+1788 KRVEEIKNRERSS

-1862 YNQLAEVKIRKEE
+1862 YNQLTEVKIRKEE

-1892 QKGCLVPN
+1892 QK
-1900 TLMYLNTLN
+1900 
-1909 TIFLEYI
+1909 
-1916 IVCIIQAAVVKTLE
+1916 KTLE

>member
-1 MYAKM
+1 MADVNWAVGRKTMKSGFRGQVRGNEVKYSMYAKM

-54 QEVKQRR
+54 QEVKQRK

-94 LRAVGDGHR
+94 LRAVGEGHR
-103 QAKENEPDLVALAKE
+103 QAKENEPDLVALAKK

-155 KHAMYVEKERAA
+155 KHALYVEKERAA

-182 FEVKRLPTVKVYN
+182 FEVKRVPTVKVYN
-195 ADNFS
+195 ADKFS

-212 REMDTQQPD
+212 REIDTEQPD

-237 KEGERDRREQ
+237 KEGERERREQ

-253 RGSHALKM
+253 RGSHALKI
-261 VHLAQDRERLMKELE
+261 VHLEQDRERLMKELE

-292 MPPQLFEPAYRRMEI
+292 MPPQLFEPAYRRLEI

-361 LACETQP
+361 FACETQP
-368 KMEEVTEKEA
+368 NLDKVAEKEA

-386 HEMRVAPQPQSKLV
+386 HEVRVAPQPQSKLV

-416 SKCEA
+416 SKCDA

-482 QAAKIRME
+482 QAAKIRTE
-490 VERQKQLERIEQQKQ
+490 IERQKQIARIEQQKQ

-516 KRICLEAEFLK
+516 KRICLEAEFLN

-539 KEQEEKAAS
+539 KEQEEKAQQS
-548 VELSPDPLMNQQR
+548 QRSPDPLMNQQR
-561 EVEHETETAAV
+561 EVEHKNETAAV
-572 PGTSSSNEEN
+572 PETSSSNEEN

-639 FINLKPTPCES
+639 FINLKPTTCES

-657 TVIHR
+657 AVLHR
-662 DYPSASQSSVHVHV
+662 DHPSANQSSVQVHV
-676 QEYAPPLTTHSR
+676 QEYVPPLTTHSR
-688 TRFVLEKPF
+688 TPFVLEKSF

-706 NMGSSRQIQSIEA
+706 NMGSGRQIQSIEA
-719 SQLEQKQFH
+719 LQLEQRQFH

-739 MEILG
+739 MEMLD
-744 PSDNQVRDL
+744 PSDHQVREL
-753 SESQKLPGSVMMT
+753 SESQKLRGSVMMT

-775 TEAHI
+775 TEAQI
-780 QQDSSALPTEE
+780 QRDSSAFPTEE
-791 SSESSRTLD
+791 SSEPSKTLD
-800 LDKTSVMSQKMP
+800 LDKKSVTSQKMS

-820 QKQPRLIVLG
+820 QKQPSLMFLDM
-830 TPAAEGS
+830 PAAEGS
-837 LIAQAASFDS
+837 LIAQAASFAS

-870 FQHLTSLS
+870 FQRLTSLF
-878 PDESETGASQ
+878 PGESETGVIQ
-888 ESLASKNGGA
+888 ESLTSKNGGT
-898 SLLNYSSIL
+898 SLLNYSNIL

-949 ELLLRKQAKLKEQM
+949 ELLLHKQAKLKEQM

-969 LKDFLNKQAEE
+969 LKDFLNKQREE
-980 SVTYREMTETPK
+980 SVTYREMTETQK

-1016 DVNKYDENRLL
+1016 DMNKYDENRWL

-1048 RWRTSKPPLA
+1048 RWQTSKPPLA

-1086 FADKTDSVSG
+1086 FTDKADSVGG

-1101 SSVEELVSGMCNSES
+1101 SSVEDLMSGMCNSES
-1116 VHEERDLSIAN
+1116 VHEERDLSIGN
-1127 CKEQG
+1127 CKVQD
-1132 SSENPRCTYQLSSS
+1132 SNENPRYTNQLSSS
-1146 WHERLMVDASS
+1146 WHERLVVDASS
-1157 SHEPANPNDSV
+1157 SREPASPKDSV
-1168 VMGQD
+1168 VMGHD

-1183 RVITDSGPSFRPDS
+1183 GVITDSQPSFRPDS
-1197 TVALSKGWTT
+1197 TVELSKGWTA
-1207 SFAPQACARET
+1207 SFAPQACAREA

-1234 ASEKLDLSPANTEL
+1234 TGEKLDLSRANT
-1248 SSNSAEDR
+1248 
-1256 ILRETASSPWDSSAY
+1256 
-1271 PTPTTAQQRQENS
+1271 
-1284 SEVSEF
+1284 
-1290 HLPAEEN
+1290 
-1297 FISNRSQI
+1297 
-1305 QQIIDKYTKDLN
+1305 
-1317 WLPENTISF
+1317 
-1326 HAPAVGLDF
+1326 APAVGLDF
-1335 SDMERHFPNFQRQLF
+1335 SDIERNFPNFQRPPF

-1377 SKSFAFSIQSQDTSV
+1377 NKSLAFSIQSQDTSV

-1422 QAEESMKENVTLGS
+1422 QAEESIKETVTLAGS

-1451 HSQSTAQPI
+1451 HRQRTEPPT
-1460 GLRIVFEHNSKIK
+1460 GLRIVFEQNSKIK
-1473 KSENENYVSPV
+1473 KSENENYFSPF
-1484 GNQYEGLARNIEN
+1484 GDQYGGLARNIKN

-1511 LSSSEELGSF
+1511 LSSLEEQGSF
-1521 YQLITTQIT
+1521 YQLLTTQIT

-1538 HSVKEVAELRK
+1538 HSVKDVVELRK

-1559 VTPNKHRELTETPV
+1559 VTLNKHKELTETPV
-1573 LSNEANRIV
+1573 LGNEANRIV
-1582 EGDHSQCSTNILEEE
+1582 EGDRLQCSTNILEEE

-1611 AVDSEIYINPSQ
+1611 AIDSEISVSPSQ
-1623 ATRQQNGGLPEIP
+1623 ATIQQNGGLPEIP
-1636 QNQNSNSVLTISSG
+1636 QNQNSNSVLTICSG

-1698 RKNKLDS
+1698 RKNKFDS
-1705 LAYAGQSELK
+1705 LAYASQSELK
-1715 SCSEQGRDFLPLDPE
+1715 SCSEGREFLPLDPE

-1748 NEDQSPLHQSAVM
+1748 NEDQSPLRQSAVM

-1788 KRVEEIKKRERCS
+1788 KRVEEIKNRERSS
-1801 EKPQAKLFQ
+1801 EKHQAKLFQ

-1823 SPTSGAVVSQLKKV
+1823 SSTSGAVISQLKKV

-1875 KSRQETY
+1875 KSRQQTY

-1892 QKGCLVPN
+1892 QK
-1900 TLMYLNTLN
+1900 
-1909 TIFLEYI
+1909 
-1916 IVCIIQAAVVKTLE
+1916 KTLE

>member
-1 MYAKM
+1 MKSGFRGLVWGNEVKYSMYAKM

-361 LACETQP
+361 FACETQP
-368 KMEEVTEKEA
+368 KMDEVTEKRA

-462 PETLEHTVIAGNSVL
+462 PETLDHTVIAGNSVL
-477 IHPQE
+477 IHTQE
-482 QAAKIRME
+482 QAAKIRMD
-490 VERQKQLERIEQQKQ
+490 VERQKQIERIEQQKQ

-548 VELSPDPLMNQQR
+548 VELSPDPLVSQQR
-561 EVEHETETAAV
+561 EVEHKTETAAV

-582 HIQMIRNY
+582 RIQMIRNY

-639 FINLKPTPCES
+639 FINLKPTTCES
-650 VLQMRGP
+650 VLQMCGP
-657 TVIHR
+657 TVLHR

-688 TRFVLEKPF
+688 THFVLEKPF

-719 SQLEQKQFH
+719 SQLEQRQFH

-780 QQDSSALPTEE
+780 QRDSSALPTEE

-800 LDKTSVMSQKMP
+800 LDKKSVMSQKMP

-820 QKQPRLIVLG
+820 QKQPQLIVLD

-870 FQHLTSLS
+870 FQHLPSLS
-878 PDESETGASQ
+878 PDESETGATL

-949 ELLLRKQAKLKEQM
+949 ELLLCKQAKLKEQM

-980 SVTYREMTETPK
+980 SVTYREMTETQK

-1011 EVNCG
+1011 DINCG

-1086 FADKTDSVSG
+1086 FTDKTDSVSG

-1101 SSVEELVSGMCNSES
+1101 SSVEELVSGVCNSES

-1132 SSENPRCTYQLSSS
+1132 SSENPRYTNQLSSS

-1157 SHEPANPNDSV
+1157 SHEPGNSKDSV

-1197 TVALSKGWTT
+1197 MVALSKGWTT
-1207 SFAPQACARET
+1207 SFAPQACAREA

-1225 TTISTGSFL
+1225 TISTGSFL
-1234 ASEKLDLSPANTEL
+1234 TSEKLDLSPANTEL

-1256 ILRETASSPWDSSAY
+1256 ILRETASSPRDSSAS
-1271 PTPTTAQQRQENS
+1271 PTPTTAHQRQENS

-1297 FISNRSQI
+1297 SISNRSQI

-1335 SDMERHFPNFQRQLF
+1335 SDMERNFPNFQPQLF

-1422 QAEESMKENVTLGS
+1422 QAEESIKENVTLGS
-1436 EESFHPL
+1436 EASFHPL

-1451 HSQSTAQPI
+1451 HSQSTEQPI
-1460 GLRIVFEHNSKIK
+1460 GLRTVFEYNSKIK

-1484 GNQYEGLARNIEN
+1484 GDQYEGLARNMEN

-1538 HSVKEVAELRK
+1538 HSVKEVVELRK

-1611 AVDSEIYINPSQ
+1611 AVDSEIYVNPSQ

-1698 RKNKLDS
+1698 RKNKFDS

-1715 SCSEQGRDFLPLDPE
+1715 SCSEQGREFLPLDPE

-1788 KRVEEIKKRERCS
+1788 KRVEEIKNRERSS

-1862 YNQLAEVKIRKEE
+1862 YNQLTEVKIRKEE

-1892 QKGCLVPN
+1892 QK
-1900 TLMYLNTLN
+1900 
-1909 TIFLEYI
+1909 
-1916 IVCIIQAAVVKTLE
+1916 KTLE

-1937 H
+1937 Y